1 MAQEATLTFNMELK
15 GLNNI
20 LKAVDRST
28 ISLGDKLN
36 ANIKAGIEKYNA
48 ALQKLKVE
56 PFQKAGFHTQ
66 MAKLKED
73 LQRATKA
80 KIRIDMDEAKQKL
93 ANLKTEIVASV
104 ASVAAIAA
112 PIKSAID
119 FESSMADVKKVVN
132 FKDDNEIKG
141 FSNEILKMSQV
152 IPMTADGL
160 TQVAAAGGQMG
171 LAKNELLKFTEMA
184 AKTAVAF
191 DITAESAGDTIGKI
205 KNILSLSLDETGE
218 MMDAINHLSNNNAA
232 KAGQIVEVMKRIA
245 GIGKQVGLAKEQT
258 AALASAF
265 ISLGKAPET
274 AATAS
279 EALLKKLNNLS
290 SLSEDK
296 QKAFEETGL
305 SVNKFAKAMKTDAQ
319 GAVLQ
324 FLEAMSKVEPQRRGA
339 LLTTIM
345 GTNYDS
351 DIATLISGMDVYKK
365 SLDEVS
371 SKEKFLGS
379 NEKEFQA
386 RSNTAANK
394 IQLMKN
400 TLNSLGI
407 SIGNVFLPYIS
418 TAIEKIAGFIKKIT
432 EFAQNNEELVKKI
445 GLSVAAFLGFNAFM
459 TAARAAFALF
469 TISFGGY
476 RKILML
482 LPFDCVKLNASL
494 SQCSI
499 TMKAKAT
506 LTALASKALNSFS
519 LATKTAGGTSLGFV
533 GGLKKIVLGFRA
545 LSLAFLSNPIGLIL
559 AAIAT
564 AGALIYK
571 YWDHVKAFLLGTF
584 EALSQNCGWLT
595 DALSGVWNNAIK
607 PIFSG
612 IASLFELLFNQSN
625 ATSEELGIATNAGRE
640 FGKWMSYALNIITFP
655 LQAVCNIINA
665 IALIIDI
672 VRLKFSTWIEEAKS
686 LLNDILAFFQPVVDA
701 FNSIVDGFK
710 NLDISGGLKDMLG
723 AKDGAERSWYNPLN
737 LFYDSK
743 PKTQST
749 SGAIS
754 ENAEAKRQNA
764 ANNKNQTINDNKVVN
779 ITMSGSSATPQA
791 VAKAVQNS
799 SYSYGD

>member
-119 FESSMADVKKVVN
+119 FESSMADVKKVVD
-132 FKDDNEIKG
+132 FKTPDELKEFSNQILNMSRDIPLSVNEIA
-141 FSNEILKMSQV
+141 SI
-152 IPMTADGL
+152 TAS
-160 TQVAAAGGQMG
+160 GGQLG
-171 LAKNELLKFTEMA
+171 IAKENLMDFTQTA
-184 AKTAVAF
+184 AKMGVAF
-191 DITAESAGDTIGKI
+191 DMSAKEAGDNMATLM
-205 KNILSLSLDETGE
+205 NIFNMSVDGVRGLGDT
-218 MMDAINHLSNNNAA
+218 INHLSNNSASTANKIVNAV
-232 KAGQIVEVMKRIA
+232 GRIA
-245 GIGKQVGLAKEQT
+245 GNAKDMGLSADATAGLASSFIALGKQ
-258 AALASAF
+258 
-265 ISLGKAPET
+265 PEV
-274 AATAS
+274 AATAINS
-279 EALLKKLNNLS
+279 MLTVLNNADKAGGDLEKAFKSIGLS
-290 SLSEDK
+290 GKELK
-296 QKAFEETGL
+296 AQILKNPQKAL
-305 SVNKFAKAMKTDAQ
+305 TD
-319 GAVLQ
+319 
-324 FLEAMSKVEPQRRGA
+324 FLHTLSKVPKEKKTGV
-339 LLTTIM
+339 LTTIF
-345 GTNYDS
+345 GKNFGD
-351 DIATLISGMDVYKK
+351 DISLLTGAIENFDKAMALSGDNKR
-365 SLDEVS
+365 
-371 SKEKFLGS
+371 FGS
-379 NEKEFQA
+379 MEAEFQS
-386 RSNTAANK
+386 RSDTTENK

-400 TLNSLGI
+400 ALNELSVSFGR
-407 SIGNVFLPYIS
+407 VFLPYIKRGV
-418 TAIEKIAGFIKKIT
+418 EKIT
-432 EFAQNNEELVKKI
+432 EFIQKITEFVRSNEDLVKKI
-445 GLSVAAFLGFNAFM
+445 GFSVAAFFGFNVAM
-459 TAARAAFALF
+459 TTLKASSAIL
-469 TISFGGY
+469 TLSLGGY
-476 RKILML
+476 RQILMM
-482 LPFDCVKLNASL
+482 LPFDCLKLNASL
-494 SQCSI
+494 SQCNI
-499 TMKAKAT
+499 LMKTKAM
-506 LTALASKALNSFS
+506 LSGLVNNNLKSFRLASSAASG
-519 LATKTAGGTSLGFV
+519 ASLGFV

-545 LSLAFLSNPIGLIL
+545 LSLAFLSNPIGLVL

-625 ATSEELGIATNAGRE
+625 ATSEELGAATNAGRE

-686 LLNDILAFFQPVVDA
+686 LLNDLLAFFQPVVDA

-723 AKDGAERSWYNPLN
+723 AKDGADRSWYNPLN

>member
-80 KIRIDMDEAKQKL
+80 KIRLDMDEAKQKL
-93 ANLKTEIVASV
+93 ANLKTEIVASA

-119 FESSMADVKKVVN
+119 FESSMADVNKVVD
-132 FKDDNEIKG
+132 FKTPDELKEFSNQILNMSRDIPLSVNEIAA
-141 FSNEILKMSQV
+141 I
-152 IPMTADGL
+152 TAS
-160 TQVAAAGGQMG
+160 GGQLG
-171 LAKNELLKFTEMA
+171 IAKENLMDFTQTA
-184 AKTAVAF
+184 AKMGVAF
-191 DITAESAGDTIGKI
+191 DMSAKEAGDNMATLM
-205 KNILSLSLDETGE
+205 NIFNMSVDGVRGLGDT
-218 MMDAINHLSNNNAA
+218 INHLSNNSASTANKIVNAV
-232 KAGQIVEVMKRIA
+232 GRIA
-245 GIGKQVGLAKEQT
+245 GNAKDMGLSADATAGLASSFIALGKQ
-258 AALASAF
+258 
-265 ISLGKAPET
+265 PEV
-274 AATAS
+274 AATAINS
-279 EALLKKLNNLS
+279 MLTVLNNADKAGGDLEKAFKSIGLS
-290 SLSEDK
+290 GKELK
-296 QKAFEETGL
+296 AQILKNPQKAL
-305 SVNKFAKAMKTDAQ
+305 TD
-319 GAVLQ
+319 
-324 FLEAMSKVEPQRRGA
+324 FLHTLSKVPKEKKTGI
-339 LLTTIM
+339 LTTIF
-345 GTNYDS
+345 GKNFGD
-351 DIATLISGMDVYKK
+351 DISLLTGAIENFDKAMALSGDNKRI
-365 SLDEVS
+365 
-371 SKEKFLGS
+371 GS
-379 NEKEFQA
+379 MEAEFQS
-386 RSNTAANK
+386 RSDTTENK

-400 TLNSLGI
+400 ALNELSVSFGR
-407 SIGNVFLPYIS
+407 VFLPYIKK
-418 TAIEKIAGFIKKIT
+418 AVEKIT
-432 EFAQNNEELVKKI
+432 EFIQKITAFVRSNEDLVKKI
-445 GLSVAAFLGFNAFM
+445 GFSVAAFFGFNVAM
-459 TAARAAFALF
+459 TTLKASSALL
-469 TISFGGY
+469 TLSLGGY
-476 RKILML
+476 RQILMM
-482 LPFDCVKLNASL
+482 LPFDCLKLNASL
-494 SQCSI
+494 SQCNI
-499 TMKAKAT
+499 LMKTKAM
-506 LTALASKALNSFS
+506 LSGLVNNNLKSFRLASSAASG
-519 LATKTAGGTSLGFV
+519 ASLGFV

-625 ATSEELGIATNAGRE
+625 ATSEELGTATNAGRE

-686 LLNDILAFFQPVVDA
+686 LLNDLLAFFQPVVDA

-723 AKDGAERSWYNPLN
+723 AKDGADRSWYNPLN

-754 ENAEAKRQNA
+754 ESAEAKRQNA

>member
-36 ANIKAGIEKYNA
+36 ANIKSGIEKYNT

-119 FESSMADVKKVVN
+119 FESSMADVKKVVD
-132 FKDDNEIKG
+132 FKTPDELKEFSNQILNMSRDIPLSVNEIA
-141 FSNEILKMSQV
+141 SI
-152 IPMTADGL
+152 TAS
-160 TQVAAAGGQMG
+160 GGQLG
-171 LAKNELLKFTEMA
+171 IAKENLMDFTQTA
-184 AKTAVAF
+184 AKMGVAF
-191 DITAESAGDTIGKI
+191 DMSAKEAGDNMATLM
-205 KNILSLSLDETGE
+205 NIFNMSVDGVRGLGDT
-218 MMDAINHLSNNNAA
+218 INHLSNNSASTANKIVNAV
-232 KAGQIVEVMKRIA
+232 GRIA
-245 GIGKQVGLAKEQT
+245 GNAKDMGLSADATAGLASSFIALGKQ
-258 AALASAF
+258 
-265 ISLGKAPET
+265 PEV
-274 AATAS
+274 AATAINS
-279 EALLKKLNNLS
+279 MLTVLNNADKAGGDLEKAFKSIGLS
-290 SLSEDK
+290 GKELK
-296 QKAFEETGL
+296 AQILKNPQKAL
-305 SVNKFAKAMKTDAQ
+305 TD
-319 GAVLQ
+319 
-324 FLEAMSKVEPQRRGA
+324 FLHTLSKVPKEKKTGV
-339 LLTTIM
+339 LTTIF
-345 GTNYDS
+345 GKNFGD
-351 DIATLISGMDVYKK
+351 DISLLTGAIENFDKAMALSGDNKR
-365 SLDEVS
+365 
-371 SKEKFLGS
+371 FGS
-379 NEKEFQA
+379 MEAEFQS
-386 RSNTAANK
+386 RSDTTENK

-400 TLNSLGI
+400 ALNELSVSFGR
-407 SIGNVFLPYIS
+407 VFLPYIKRGV
-418 TAIEKIAGFIKKIT
+418 EKIT
-432 EFAQNNEELVKKI
+432 EFIQKITEFVRSNEDLVKKI
-445 GLSVAAFLGFNAFM
+445 GFSVAAFFGFNVAM
-459 TAARAAFALF
+459 TTLKASSAIL
-469 TISFGGY
+469 TLSLGGY
-476 RKILML
+476 RQILMM
-482 LPFDCVKLNASL
+482 LPFDCLKLNASL
-494 SQCSI
+494 SQCNI
-499 TMKAKAT
+499 LMKTKAM
-506 LTALASKALNSFS
+506 LSGLVNNNLKSFRLASSAASG
-519 LATKTAGGTSLGFV
+519 ASLGFV

-545 LSLAFLSNPIGLIL
+545 LSLAFLSNPIGLVL

-595 DALSGVWNNAIK
+595 DALSEVWNNAIK

-625 ATSEELGIATNAGRE
+625 ATSEELGAATNAGRE

-686 LLNDILAFFQPVVDA
+686 LLNDLLAFFQPVVDA

-723 AKDGAERSWYNPLN
+723 AKDGADRSWYNPLN

-754 ENAEAKRQNA
+754 ESAEAKRQNA

-779 ITMSGSSATPQA
+779 ITMSGSNATPQA

>member
-1 MAQEATLTFNMELK
+1 MAQEATLTFNMEIK

-171 LAKNELLKFTEMA
+171 LAKDELLKFTEMA

-232 KAGQIVEVMKRIA
+232 KASEIVDVMKRIA

-258 AALASAF
+258 AALASTF

-279 EALLKKLNNLS
+279 EALLKKLNNIE
-290 SLSEDK
+290 SLSPK
-296 QKAFEETGL
+296 VRMAFKHTGL
-305 SVNKFAKAMKTDAQ
+305 SIKNFSAMMKTDAQ
-319 GAVLQ
+319 GAILK
-324 FLEAMSKVEPQRRGA
+324 FLETMNNIEPQKRGA
-339 LLTTIM
+339 LLSAIM

-386 RSNTAANK
+386 RSNTVANK

-400 TLNSLGI
+400 TLNSLSI

-418 TAIEKIAGFIKKIT
+418 TAVEKITGFIKKIT
-432 EFAQNNEELVKKI
+432 EFAQNNEDLVKKI
-445 GLSVAAFLGFNAFM
+445 GFSVAAFFGFNVAM
-459 TAARAAFALF
+459 TTLKASSALL
-469 TISFGGY
+469 TLSLGGY
-476 RKILML
+476 RQILMM

-571 YWDHVKAFLLGTF
+571 YWDHVKAFFTGFF
-584 EALSQNCGWLT
+584 EGLRKNIAPVTDVFNGFFTAVKAAFSPLT
-595 DALSGVWNNAIK
+595 
-607 PIFSG
+607 PIFSK
-612 IASLFELLFNQSN
+612 ISSFFSSLFGQSS
-625 ATSEELGIATNAGRE
+625 ATKEEIEGLTNAGAK
-640 FGKWMSYALNIITFP
+640 FGEVVAGAINFVLTPIKLLIKFITT
-655 LQAVCNIINA
+655 A
-665 IALIIDI
+665 I
-672 VRLKFSTWIEEAKS
+672 
-686 LLNDILAFFQPVVDA
+686 NDINTLIDSA
-701 FNSIVDGFK
+701 K
-710 NLDISGGLKDMLG
+710 KLDITKSIKEGLG
-723 AKDGAERSWYNPLN
+723 VGDGVERSWYNPLN

-754 ENAEAKRQNA
+754 ESAEAKRQNA

>member
-36 ANIKAGIEKYNA
+36 ANIKSGIEKYNT

-119 FESSMADVKKVVN
+119 FESSMADVKKVVD
-132 FKDDNEIKG
+132 FKTPDELKEFSNQILNMSRDIPLSVNEIA
-141 FSNEILKMSQV
+141 SI
-152 IPMTADGL
+152 TAS
-160 TQVAAAGGQMG
+160 GGQLG
-171 LAKNELLKFTEMA
+171 IAKENLMDFTQTA
-184 AKTAVAF
+184 AKMGVAF
-191 DITAESAGDTIGKI
+191 DMSAKEAGDNMATLM
-205 KNILSLSLDETGE
+205 NIFNMSVDGVRGLGDT
-218 MMDAINHLSNNNAA
+218 INHLSNNSASTANKIVNAV
-232 KAGQIVEVMKRIA
+232 GRIA
-245 GIGKQVGLAKEQT
+245 GNAKDMGLSADATAGLASSFIALGKQ
-258 AALASAF
+258 
-265 ISLGKAPET
+265 PEV
-274 AATAS
+274 AATAINS
-279 EALLKKLNNLS
+279 MLTVLNNADKAGGDLEKAFKSIGLS
-290 SLSEDK
+290 GKELK
-296 QKAFEETGL
+296 AQILKNPQKAL
-305 SVNKFAKAMKTDAQ
+305 TD
-319 GAVLQ
+319 
-324 FLEAMSKVEPQRRGA
+324 FLHTLSKVPKEKKTGV
-339 LLTTIM
+339 LTTIF
-345 GTNYDS
+345 GKNFGD
-351 DIATLISGMDVYKK
+351 DISLLTGAIENFDKAMALSGDNKR
-365 SLDEVS
+365 
-371 SKEKFLGS
+371 FGS
-379 NEKEFQA
+379 MEAEFQS
-386 RSNTAANK
+386 RSDTTENK

-400 TLNSLGI
+400 ALNELSVSFGR
-407 SIGNVFLPYIS
+407 VFLPYIKRGV
-418 TAIEKIAGFIKKIT
+418 EKIT
-432 EFAQNNEELVKKI
+432 EFIQKITEFVRSNEDLVKKI
-445 GLSVAAFLGFNAFM
+445 GFSVAAFFGFNVAM
-459 TAARAAFALF
+459 TTLKASSAIL
-469 TISFGGY
+469 TLSLGGY
-476 RKILML
+476 RQILMM
-482 LPFDCVKLNASL
+482 LPFDCLKLNASL
-494 SQCSI
+494 SQCNI
-499 TMKAKAT
+499 LMKTKAM
-506 LTALASKALNSFS
+506 LSGLVNNNLKSFRLASSAASG
-519 LATKTAGGTSLGFV
+519 ASLGFV

-545 LSLAFLSNPIGLIL
+545 LSLAFLSNPIGLVL

-595 DALSGVWNNAIK
+595 DALSEVWNNAIK

-625 ATSEELGIATNAGRE
+625 ATSEELGAATNAGRE

-686 LLNDILAFFQPVVDA
+686 LLNDLLAFFQPVVDA

-723 AKDGAERSWYNPLN
+723 AKDGADRSWYNPLN
-737 LFYDSK
+737 LFL
-743 PKTQST
+743 
-749 SGAIS
+749 
-754 ENAEAKRQNA
+754 R
-764 ANNKNQTINDNKVVN
+764 
-779 ITMSGSSATPQA
+779 
-791 VAKAVQNS
+791 
-799 SYSYGD
+799 

>member
-36 ANIKAGIEKYNA
+36 ANIKSGIEKYNT

-119 FESSMADVKKVVN
+119 FESSMADVKKVVD
-132 FKDDNEIKG
+132 FKTPDELKEFSNQILNMSRDIPLSVNEIA
-141 FSNEILKMSQV
+141 SI
-152 IPMTADGL
+152 TAS
-160 TQVAAAGGQMG
+160 GGQLG
-171 LAKNELLKFTEMA
+171 IAKENLMDFTQTA
-184 AKTAVAF
+184 AKMGVAF
-191 DITAESAGDTIGKI
+191 DMSAKEAGDNMATLM
-205 KNILSLSLDETGE
+205 NIFNMSVDGVRGLGDT
-218 MMDAINHLSNNNAA
+218 INHLSNNSASTANKIVNAV
-232 KAGQIVEVMKRIA
+232 GRIA
-245 GIGKQVGLAKEQT
+245 GNAKDMGLSADATAGLASSFIALGKQ
-258 AALASAF
+258 
-265 ISLGKAPET
+265 PEV
-274 AATAS
+274 AATAINS
-279 EALLKKLNNLS
+279 MLTVLNNADKAGGDLEKAFKSIGLS
-290 SLSEDK
+290 GKELK
-296 QKAFEETGL
+296 AQILKNPQKAL
-305 SVNKFAKAMKTDAQ
+305 TD
-319 GAVLQ
+319 
-324 FLEAMSKVEPQRRGA
+324 FLHTLSKVPKEKKTGV
-339 LLTTIM
+339 LTTIF
-345 GTNYDS
+345 GKNFGD
-351 DIATLISGMDVYKK
+351 DISLLTGAIENFDKAMALSGDNKR
-365 SLDEVS
+365 
-371 SKEKFLGS
+371 FGS
-379 NEKEFQA
+379 MEAEFQS
-386 RSNTAANK
+386 RSDTTENK

-400 TLNSLGI
+400 ALNELSVSFGR
-407 SIGNVFLPYIS
+407 VFLPYIKRGV
-418 TAIEKIAGFIKKIT
+418 EKIT
-432 EFAQNNEELVKKI
+432 EFIQKITEFVRSNEDLVKKI
-445 GLSVAAFLGFNAFM
+445 GFSVAAFFGFNVAM
-459 TAARAAFALF
+459 TTLKASSAIL
-469 TISFGGY
+469 TLSLGGY
-476 RKILML
+476 RQILMM
-482 LPFDCVKLNASL
+482 LPFDCLKLNASL
-494 SQCSI
+494 SQCNI
-499 TMKAKAT
+499 LMKTKAM
-506 LTALASKALNSFS
+506 LSGLVNNNLKSFRLASSAASG
-519 LATKTAGGTSLGFV
+519 ASLGFV

-545 LSLAFLSNPIGLIL
+545 LSLAFLSNPIGLVL

-625 ATSEELGIATNAGRE
+625 ATSEELGAATNAGRE

-686 LLNDILAFFQPVVDA
+686 LLNDLLAFFQPVVDA

-723 AKDGAERSWYNPLN
+723 AKDGADRSWYNPLN

-779 ITMSGSSATPQA
+779 ITMRGSNATPQA

>member
-73 LQRATKA
+73 LQRATRA

-104 ASVAAIAA
+104 ASVAAIAT

-119 FESSMADVKKVVN
+119 FESSMADVKKVVD

-171 LAKNELLKFTEMA
+171 LAKDELLKFTEMA
-184 AKTAVAF
+184 SKTAVAF

-218 MMDAINHLSNNNAA
+218 MMDVINHLSNNNAA
-232 KAGQIVEVMKRIA
+232 KASEIVEVMKRIA

-258 AALASAF
+258 AALASTF

-386 RSNTAANK
+386 RSNTVANK

-407 SIGNVFLPYIS
+407 SIGNVFLPYVS
-418 TAIEKIAGFIKKIT
+418 TAIEYLAGFIKKIT

-559 AAIAT
+559 TAIAA

-571 YWDHVKAFLLGTF
+571 YWDHVKAFFTGFF
-584 EALSQNCGWLT
+584 EGLRKNIAPVT
-595 DALSGVWNNAIK
+595 DVFNGFFTAVKTAFSPLM
-607 PIFSG
+607 PIFSK
-612 IASLFELLFNQSN
+612 ISSFFSLLFGQSS
-625 ATSEELGIATNAGRE
+625 ATKEEIEGLTNAGAKFGEVVAGAINFVLTPIKLLIE
-640 FGKWMSYALNIITFP
+640 FITT
-655 LQAVCNIINA
+655 AING
-665 IALIIDI
+665 INTLID
-672 VRLKFSTWIEEAKS
+672 SA
-686 LLNDILAFFQPVVDA
+686 
-701 FNSIVDGFK
+701 K
-710 NLDISGGLKDMLG
+710 NLDITKSIKEGLG
-723 AKDGAERSWYNPLN
+723 VGDGVERSWYNPLN

-754 ENAEAKRQNA
+754 ESAEAKRQNA

-779 ITMSGSSATPQA
+779 ITMSGSNATPQA

>member
-36 ANIKAGIEKYNA
+36 ANIKSGIEKYNT

-119 FESSMADVKKVVN
+119 FESSMVDVKKVVD
-132 FKDDNEIKG
+132 FKTPDELKEFSNQILNMSRDIPLSVNEIA
-141 FSNEILKMSQV
+141 SI
-152 IPMTADGL
+152 TAS
-160 TQVAAAGGQMG
+160 GGQLG
-171 LAKNELLKFTEMA
+171 IAKENLMDFTQTA
-184 AKTAVAF
+184 AKMGVAF
-191 DITAESAGDTIGKI
+191 DMSAKEAGDNMATLM
-205 KNILSLSLDETGE
+205 NIFNMSVDGVRGLGDT
-218 MMDAINHLSNNNAA
+218 INHLSNNSASTANKIVNAV
-232 KAGQIVEVMKRIA
+232 GRIA
-245 GIGKQVGLAKEQT
+245 GNAKDMGLSADATAGLASSFIALGKQ
-258 AALASAF
+258 
-265 ISLGKAPET
+265 PEV
-274 AATAS
+274 AATAINS
-279 EALLKKLNNLS
+279 MLTVLNNADKAGGDLEKAFKSIGLS
-290 SLSEDK
+290 GKELK
-296 QKAFEETGL
+296 AQILKNPQKAL
-305 SVNKFAKAMKTDAQ
+305 TD
-319 GAVLQ
+319 
-324 FLEAMSKVEPQRRGA
+324 FLHTLSKVPKEKKTGV
-339 LLTTIM
+339 LTTIF
-345 GTNYDS
+345 GKNFGD
-351 DIATLISGMDVYKK
+351 DISLLTGAIENFDKAMALSGDNKR
-365 SLDEVS
+365 
-371 SKEKFLGS
+371 FGS
-379 NEKEFQA
+379 MEAEFQS
-386 RSNTAANK
+386 RSDTTENK

-400 TLNSLGI
+400 ALNELSVSFGR
-407 SIGNVFLPYIS
+407 VFLPYIKRGV
-418 TAIEKIAGFIKKIT
+418 EKIT
-432 EFAQNNEELVKKI
+432 EFIQKITEFVRSNEDLVKKI
-445 GLSVAAFLGFNAFM
+445 GFSVAAFFGFNVAM
-459 TAARAAFALF
+459 TTLKASSAIL
-469 TISFGGY
+469 TLSLGGY
-476 RKILML
+476 RQILMM
-482 LPFDCVKLNASL
+482 LPFDCLKLNASL
-494 SQCSI
+494 SQCNI
-499 TMKAKAT
+499 LMKTKAM
-506 LTALASKALNSFS
+506 LSGLVNNNLKSFRLASSAASG
-519 LATKTAGGTSLGFV
+519 ASLGFV

-545 LSLAFLSNPIGLIL
+545 LSLAFLSNPIGLVL

-625 ATSEELGIATNAGRE
+625 ATSEELGAATNAGRE

-686 LLNDILAFFQPVVDA
+686 LLNDLLAFFQPVVDA

-723 AKDGAERSWYNPLN
+723 AKDGADRSWYNPLN

-779 ITMSGSSATPQA
+779 ITMSGSNATPQA

>member
-36 ANIKAGIEKYNA
+36 ANIKSGIEKYNA

-80 KIRIDMDEAKQKL
+80 KIRLDMDEAKQKL
-93 ANLKTEIVASV
+93 ANLKTEIVASA
-104 ASVAAIAA
+104 ASVAIIAA

-119 FESSMADVKKVVN
+119 FESSMADVKKVVD
-132 FKDDNEIKG
+132 FKTPDELKEFSNQILNMSRDIPLSVNEIA
-141 FSNEILKMSQV
+141 SI
-152 IPMTADGL
+152 TAS
-160 TQVAAAGGQMG
+160 GGQLG
-171 LAKNELLKFTEMA
+171 IAKENLMDFTQTA
-184 AKTAVAF
+184 AKMGVAF
-191 DITAESAGDTIGKI
+191 DMSAKEAGDNMATLM
-205 KNILSLSLDETGE
+205 NIFNMSVDGVRGLGDT
-218 MMDAINHLSNNNAA
+218 INHLSNNSASTANKIVNAV
-232 KAGQIVEVMKRIA
+232 GRIA
-245 GIGKQVGLAKEQT
+245 GNAKDMGLSADATAGLASSFIALGKQ
-258 AALASAF
+258 
-265 ISLGKAPET
+265 PEV
-274 AATAS
+274 AATAINS
-279 EALLKKLNNLS
+279 MLTVLNNADKAGGDLEKAFKSIGLS
-290 SLSEDK
+290 GKELK
-296 QKAFEETGL
+296 AQILKNPQKAL
-305 SVNKFAKAMKTDAQ
+305 TD
-319 GAVLQ
+319 
-324 FLEAMSKVEPQRRGA
+324 FLHTLSKVPKEKKTGV
-339 LLTTIM
+339 LTTIF
-345 GTNYDS
+345 GKNFGD
-351 DIATLISGMDVYKK
+351 DISLLTGAIENFDKAMALSGDNKR
-365 SLDEVS
+365 
-371 SKEKFLGS
+371 FGS
-379 NEKEFQA
+379 MEAEFQS
-386 RSNTAANK
+386 RSDTTENK

-400 TLNSLGI
+400 ALNELSVSFGR
-407 SIGNVFLPYIS
+407 VFLPYIKRGV
-418 TAIEKIAGFIKKIT
+418 EKIT
-432 EFAQNNEELVKKI
+432 EFIQKITEFVRSNEDLVKKI
-445 GLSVAAFLGFNAFM
+445 GFSVAAFFGFNVAM
-459 TAARAAFALF
+459 TTLKASSAIL
-469 TISFGGY
+469 TLSLGGY
-476 RKILML
+476 RQILMM
-482 LPFDCVKLNASL
+482 LPFDCLKLNASL
-494 SQCSI
+494 SQCNI
-499 TMKAKAT
+499 LMKTKAM
-506 LTALASKALNSFS
+506 LSGLVNNNLKSFRLASSAASG
-519 LATKTAGGTSLGFV
+519 ASLGFV

-545 LSLAFLSNPIGLIL
+545 LSLAFLSNPIGLVL

-595 DALSGVWNNAIK
+595 DALSEVWNNAIK

-625 ATSEELGIATNAGRE
+625 ATSEELGAATNAGRE

-686 LLNDILAFFQPVVDA
+686 LLNDLLAFFQPVVDA

-723 AKDGAERSWYNPLN
+723 AKDGADRSWYNPLN

-779 ITMSGSSATPQA
+779 ITMSGSNATPQA

>member
-36 ANIKAGIEKYNA
+36 ANIKSGIEKYNT

-119 FESSMADVKKVVN
+119 FESSMADVKKVVD
-132 FKDDNEIKG
+132 FKTPDELKEFSNQILNMSRDIPLSVNEIA
-141 FSNEILKMSQV
+141 SI
-152 IPMTADGL
+152 TAS
-160 TQVAAAGGQMG
+160 GGQLG
-171 LAKNELLKFTEMA
+171 IAKENLMDFTQTA
-184 AKTAVAF
+184 AKMGVAF
-191 DITAESAGDTIGKI
+191 DMSAKEAGDNMATLM
-205 KNILSLSLDETGE
+205 NIFNMSVDGVRGLGDT
-218 MMDAINHLSNNNAA
+218 INHLSNNSASTANKIVNAV
-232 KAGQIVEVMKRIA
+232 GRIA
-245 GIGKQVGLAKEQT
+245 GNAKDMGLSADATAGLASSFIALGKQ
-258 AALASAF
+258 
-265 ISLGKAPET
+265 PEV
-274 AATAS
+274 AATAINS
-279 EALLKKLNNLS
+279 MLTVLNNADKAGGDLEKAFKSIGLS
-290 SLSEDK
+290 GKELK
-296 QKAFEETGL
+296 AQILKNPQKAL
-305 SVNKFAKAMKTDAQ
+305 TD
-319 GAVLQ
+319 
-324 FLEAMSKVEPQRRGA
+324 FLHTLSKVPKEKKTGV
-339 LLTTIM
+339 LTTIF
-345 GTNYDS
+345 GKNFGD
-351 DIATLISGMDVYKK
+351 DISLLTGAIENFDKAMALSGDNKR
-365 SLDEVS
+365 
-371 SKEKFLGS
+371 FGS
-379 NEKEFQA
+379 MEAEFQS
-386 RSNTAANK
+386 RSDTTENK

-400 TLNSLGI
+400 ALNELSVSFGR
-407 SIGNVFLPYIS
+407 VFLPYIKRGV
-418 TAIEKIAGFIKKIT
+418 EKIT
-432 EFAQNNEELVKKI
+432 EFIQKITEFVRSNEDLVKQI
-445 GLSVAAFLGFNAFM
+445 GFSVAAFFGFNVAM
-459 TAARAAFALF
+459 TTLKASSAIL
-469 TISFGGY
+469 TLSLGGY
-476 RKILML
+476 RQILMM
-482 LPFDCVKLNASL
+482 LPFDCLKLNASL
-494 SQCSI
+494 SQCNI
-499 TMKAKAT
+499 LMKTKAM
-506 LTALASKALNSFS
+506 LSGLVNNNLKSFRLASSAASG
-519 LATKTAGGTSLGFV
+519 ASLGFV

-545 LSLAFLSNPIGLIL
+545 LSLAFLSNPIGLVL

-595 DALSGVWNNAIK
+595 DALSEVWNNAIK

-625 ATSEELGIATNAGRE
+625 ATSEELGAATNAGRE

-686 LLNDILAFFQPVVDA
+686 LLNDLLAFFQPVVDA

-723 AKDGAERSWYNPLN
+723 AKDGADRSWYNPLN

-779 ITMSGSSATPQA
+779 ITMSGSNATPQA

>member
-36 ANIKAGIEKYNA
+36 ANIKSGIEKYNT

-119 FESSMADVKKVVN
+119 FESSMADVKKVVD
-132 FKDDNEIKG
+132 FKTPDELKEFSNQILNMSRDIPLSVNEIA
-141 FSNEILKMSQV
+141 SI
-152 IPMTADGL
+152 TAS
-160 TQVAAAGGQMG
+160 GGQLG
-171 LAKNELLKFTEMA
+171 IAKENLMDFTQTA
-184 AKTAVAF
+184 AKMGVAF
-191 DITAESAGDTIGKI
+191 DMSAKEAGDNMATLM
-205 KNILSLSLDETGE
+205 NIFNMSVDGVRGLGDT
-218 MMDAINHLSNNNAA
+218 INHLSNNSASTANKIVNAV
-232 KAGQIVEVMKRIA
+232 GRIA
-245 GIGKQVGLAKEQT
+245 GNAKDMGLSADATAGLASSFIALGKQ
-258 AALASAF
+258 
-265 ISLGKAPET
+265 PEV
-274 AATAS
+274 AATAINS
-279 EALLKKLNNLS
+279 MLTVLNNADKAGGDLEKAFKSIGLS
-290 SLSEDK
+290 GKELK
-296 QKAFEETGL
+296 AQILKNPQKAL
-305 SVNKFAKAMKTDAQ
+305 TD
-319 GAVLQ
+319 
-324 FLEAMSKVEPQRRGA
+324 FLHTLSKVPKEKKTGV
-339 LLTTIM
+339 LTTIF
-345 GTNYDS
+345 GKNFGD
-351 DIATLISGMDVYKK
+351 DISLLTGAIENFDKAMALSGDNKR
-365 SLDEVS
+365 
-371 SKEKFLGS
+371 FGS
-379 NEKEFQA
+379 MEAEFQS
-386 RSNTAANK
+386 RSDTTENK

-400 TLNSLGI
+400 ALNELSVSFGR
-407 SIGNVFLPYIS
+407 VFLPYIKRGV
-418 TAIEKIAGFIKKIT
+418 EKIT
-432 EFAQNNEELVKKI
+432 EFIQKITEFVRSNEDLVKKI
-445 GLSVAAFLGFNAFM
+445 GFSVAAFFGFNVAM
-459 TAARAAFALF
+459 TTLKASSAIL
-469 TISFGGY
+469 TLSLGGY
-476 RKILML
+476 RQILMM
-482 LPFDCVKLNASL
+482 LPFDCLKLNASL
-494 SQCSI
+494 SQCNI
-499 TMKAKAT
+499 LMKTKAM
-506 LTALASKALNSFS
+506 LSGLVNNNLKSFRLASSAASG
-519 LATKTAGGTSLGFV
+519 ASLGFV

-545 LSLAFLSNPIGLIL
+545 LSLAFLSNPIGLVL

-595 DALSGVWNNAIK
+595 DALSEVWNNAIK

-625 ATSEELGIATNAGRE
+625 ATSEELGAATNAGRE

-686 LLNDILAFFQPVVDA
+686 LLNDLLAFFQPVVDA

-723 AKDGAERSWYNPLN
+723 AKDGADRSWYNPLN

-779 ITMSGSSATPQA
+779 ITMSGSNATPQA

>member
-36 ANIKAGIEKYNA
+36 ANIKSGIEKYNT

-119 FESSMADVKKVVN
+119 FESSMADVKKVVD
-132 FKDDNEIKG
+132 FKTPDELKEFSNQILNMSRDIPLSVNEIA
-141 FSNEILKMSQV
+141 SI
-152 IPMTADGL
+152 TAS
-160 TQVAAAGGQMG
+160 GGQLG
-171 LAKNELLKFTEMA
+171 IAKENLMDFTQTA
-184 AKTAVAF
+184 AKMGVAF
-191 DITAESAGDTIGKI
+191 DMSAKEAGDNMATLM
-205 KNILSLSLDETGE
+205 NIFNMSVDGVRGLGDT
-218 MMDAINHLSNNNAA
+218 INHLSNNSASTANKIVNAV
-232 KAGQIVEVMKRIA
+232 GRIA
-245 GIGKQVGLAKEQT
+245 GNAKDMGLSADATAGLASSFIALGKQ
-258 AALASAF
+258 
-265 ISLGKAPET
+265 PEV
-274 AATAS
+274 AATAINS
-279 EALLKKLNNLS
+279 MLTVLNNADKAGGDLEKAFKSIGLS
-290 SLSEDK
+290 GKELK
-296 QKAFEETGL
+296 AQILKNPQKAL
-305 SVNKFAKAMKTDAQ
+305 TD
-319 GAVLQ
+319 
-324 FLEAMSKVEPQRRGA
+324 FLHTLSKVPKEKKTGV
-339 LLTTIM
+339 LTTIF
-345 GTNYDS
+345 GKNFGD
-351 DIATLISGMDVYKK
+351 DISLLTGAIENFDKAMALSGDNKR
-365 SLDEVS
+365 
-371 SKEKFLGS
+371 FGS
-379 NEKEFQA
+379 MEAEFQS
-386 RSNTAANK
+386 RSDTTENK

-400 TLNSLGI
+400 ALNELSVSFGR
-407 SIGNVFLPYIS
+407 VFLPYIKRGV
-418 TAIEKIAGFIKKIT
+418 EKIT
-432 EFAQNNEELVKKI
+432 EFIQKITEFVRSNEDLVKKI
-445 GLSVAAFLGFNAFM
+445 GFSVAAFFGFNVAM
-459 TAARAAFALF
+459 TTLKASSAIL
-469 TISFGGY
+469 TLSLGGY
-476 RKILML
+476 RQILMM
-482 LPFDCVKLNASL
+482 LPFDCLKLNASL
-494 SQCSI
+494 SQCNI
-499 TMKAKAT
+499 LMKTKAM
-506 LTALASKALNSFS
+506 LSGLVNNNLKSFRLASSAASG
-519 LATKTAGGTSLGFV
+519 ASLGFF

-545 LSLAFLSNPIGLIL
+545 LSLAFLSNPIGLVL

-595 DALSGVWNNAIK
+595 DALSEVWNNAIK

-625 ATSEELGIATNAGRE
+625 ATSEELGAATNAGRE

-686 LLNDILAFFQPVVDA
+686 LLNDLLAFFQPVVDA

-723 AKDGAERSWYNPLN
+723 AKDGADRSWYNPLN

-779 ITMSGSSATPQA
+779 ITMSGSNATPQA

>member
-119 FESSMADVKKVVN
+119 FESSMADVNKVVD
-132 FKDDNEIKG
+132 FKTPDELKEFSNQILNMSRDIPLSVNEIAA
-141 FSNEILKMSQV
+141 I
-152 IPMTADGL
+152 TAS
-160 TQVAAAGGQMG
+160 GGQLG
-171 LAKNELLKFTEMA
+171 IAKENLMDFTQTA
-184 AKTAVAF
+184 AKMGVAF
-191 DITAESAGDTIGKI
+191 DMSAKEAGDNMATLM
-205 KNILSLSLDETGE
+205 NIFNMSVDGVRGLGDT
-218 MMDAINHLSNNNAA
+218 INHLSNNSASTANKIVNAV
-232 KAGQIVEVMKRIA
+232 GRIA
-245 GIGKQVGLAKEQT
+245 GNAKDMGLSADATAGLASSFIALGKQ
-258 AALASAF
+258 
-265 ISLGKAPET
+265 PEV
-274 AATAS
+274 AATAINS
-279 EALLKKLNNLS
+279 MLTVLNNADKAGGDLEKAFKSIGLS
-290 SLSEDK
+290 GKELK
-296 QKAFEETGL
+296 AQILKNPQKAL
-305 SVNKFAKAMKTDAQ
+305 TD
-319 GAVLQ
+319 
-324 FLEAMSKVEPQRRGA
+324 FLHTLSKVPKEKKTGI
-339 LLTTIM
+339 LTTIF
-345 GTNYDS
+345 GKNFGD
-351 DIATLISGMDVYKK
+351 DISLLTGAIENFDKAMALSGDNKR
-365 SLDEVS
+365 
-371 SKEKFLGS
+371 FGS
-379 NEKEFQA
+379 MEAEFQS
-386 RSNTAANK
+386 RSDTTENK

-400 TLNSLGI
+400 ALNELSVSFGR
-407 SIGNVFLPYIS
+407 VFLPYIKRGV
-418 TAIEKIAGFIKKIT
+418 EKIT
-432 EFAQNNEELVKKI
+432 EFIQKITEFVRSNEDLVKKI
-445 GLSVAAFLGFNAFM
+445 GFSVAAFFGFNVAM
-459 TAARAAFALF
+459 TTLKASSALL
-469 TISFGGY
+469 TLSLGGY
-476 RKILML
+476 RQILML
-482 LPFDCVKLNASL
+482 LPFDCLRLNASL
-494 SQCSI
+494 SQCNI
-499 TMKAKAT
+499 LMKTKVM
-506 LTALASKALNSFS
+506 LSGLVNNNLKSFRLASSAASS
-519 LATKTAGGTSLGFV
+519 ASLGFV

-559 AAIAT
+559 AAIAA

-625 ATSEELGIATNAGRE
+625 ATSEELGAATNAGRE
-640 FGKWMSYALNIITFP
+640 FGKWMSYALNIITYP

-686 LLNDILAFFQPVVDA
+686 LLNDLLAFFQPVVDA

-737 LFYDSK
+737 LFYGSK

-754 ENAEAKRQNA
+754 ENAESKRQNA

-779 ITMSGSSATPQA
+779 ITMSGSNATPQA

>member
-36 ANIKAGIEKYNA
+36 ANIKSGIEKYNT

-119 FESSMADVKKVVN
+119 FESSMADVKKVVD
-132 FKDDNEIKG
+132 FKTPDELKEFSNQILNMSRDIPLSVNEIA
-141 FSNEILKMSQV
+141 SI
-152 IPMTADGL
+152 TAS
-160 TQVAAAGGQMG
+160 GGQLG
-171 LAKNELLKFTEMA
+171 IAKENLMDYTQTA
-184 AKTAVAF
+184 AKMGVAF
-191 DITAESAGDTIGKI
+191 DMSAKEAGDNMATLM
-205 KNILSLSLDETGE
+205 NIFNMSVDGVRGLGDT
-218 MMDAINHLSNNNAA
+218 INHLSNNSASTANKIVNAV
-232 KAGQIVEVMKRIA
+232 GRIA
-245 GIGKQVGLAKEQT
+245 GNAKDMGLSADATAGLASSFIALGKQ
-258 AALASAF
+258 
-265 ISLGKAPET
+265 PEV
-274 AATAS
+274 AATAINS
-279 EALLKKLNNLS
+279 MLTVLNNADKAGGDLEKAFKSIGLS
-290 SLSEDK
+290 GKELK
-296 QKAFEETGL
+296 AQILKNPQKAL
-305 SVNKFAKAMKTDAQ
+305 TD
-319 GAVLQ
+319 
-324 FLEAMSKVEPQRRGA
+324 FLHTLSKVPKEKKTGV
-339 LLTTIM
+339 LTTIF
-345 GTNYDS
+345 GKNFGD
-351 DIATLISGMDVYKK
+351 DISLLTGAIENFDKAMALSGDNKR
-365 SLDEVS
+365 
-371 SKEKFLGS
+371 FGS
-379 NEKEFQA
+379 MEAEFQS
-386 RSNTAANK
+386 RSDTTENK

-400 TLNSLGI
+400 ALNELSVSFGR
-407 SIGNVFLPYIS
+407 VFLPYIKRGV
-418 TAIEKIAGFIKKIT
+418 EKIT
-432 EFAQNNEELVKKI
+432 EFIQKITEFVRSNEDLVKKI
-445 GLSVAAFLGFNAFM
+445 GFSVAAFFGFNVAM
-459 TAARAAFALF
+459 TTLKASSAIL
-469 TISFGGY
+469 TLSLGGY
-476 RKILML
+476 RQILMM
-482 LPFDCVKLNASL
+482 LPFDCLKLNASL
-494 SQCSI
+494 SQCNI
-499 TMKAKAT
+499 LMKTKAM
-506 LTALASKALNSFS
+506 LSGLVNNNLKSFRLASSAASG
-519 LATKTAGGTSLGFV
+519 ASLGFV

-545 LSLAFLSNPIGLIL
+545 LSLAFLSNPIGLVL

-625 ATSEELGIATNAGRE
+625 ATSEELGAATNAGRE

-686 LLNDILAFFQPVVDA
+686 LLNDLLAFFQPVVDA

-723 AKDGAERSWYNPLN
+723 AKDGADRSWYNPLN
-737 LFYDSK
+737 LFYDST

-779 ITMSGSSATPQA
+779 ITMSGSNATPQA

>member
-119 FESSMADVKKVVN
+119 FESSMADVKKVVD
-132 FKDDNEIKG
+132 FKTPDELKEFSNQILNMSRDIPLSVNEIA
-141 FSNEILKMSQV
+141 SI
-152 IPMTADGL
+152 TAS
-160 TQVAAAGGQMG
+160 GGQLG
-171 LAKNELLKFTEMA
+171 IAKENLMDFTQTA
-184 AKTAVAF
+184 AKMGVAF
-191 DITAESAGDTIGKI
+191 DMSAKEAGDNMATLM
-205 KNILSLSLDETGE
+205 NIFNMSVDGVRGLGDT
-218 MMDAINHLSNNNAA
+218 INHLSNNSASTANKIVNAV
-232 KAGQIVEVMKRIA
+232 GRIA
-245 GIGKQVGLAKEQT
+245 GNAKDMGLSADATAGLASSFIALGKQ
-258 AALASAF
+258 
-265 ISLGKAPET
+265 PEV
-274 AATAS
+274 AATAINS
-279 EALLKKLNNLS
+279 MLTVLNNA
-290 SLSEDK
+290 DK
-296 QKAFEETGL
+296 AGGDLEKAFKAIGTSGKELKAQILKNPQKALTDFLHTLSKIPKEKKTG
-305 SVNKFAKAMKTDAQ
+305 V
-319 GAVLQ
+319 
-324 FLEAMSKVEPQRRGA
+324 
-339 LLTTIM
+339 LTTIF
-345 GTNYDS
+345 GRNFGD
-351 DIATLISGMDVYKK
+351 DISLLTGAIENFDKAMALSGDNKR
-365 SLDEVS
+365 
-371 SKEKFLGS
+371 FGS
-379 NEKEFQA
+379 MEAEFQS
-386 RSNTAANK
+386 RSDTTENK

-400 TLNSLGI
+400 ALNELSVSFGR
-407 SIGNVFLPYIS
+407 VFLPYIKRGV
-418 TAIEKIAGFIKKIT
+418 EKIT
-432 EFAQNNEELVKKI
+432 EFIQKITEFVRSNEDLVKKI
-445 GLSVAAFLGFNAFM
+445 GFSVAAFFGFNVAM
-459 TAARAAFALF
+459 TTLKASSALL
-469 TISFGGY
+469 TLSLGGY
-476 RKILML
+476 RQILMM
-482 LPFDCVKLNASL
+482 LPFDCLKLNASL
-494 SQCSI
+494 SQCNI
-499 TMKAKAT
+499 LMKTKAM
-506 LTALASKALNSFS
+506 LSGLVNNNLKSFRLASSAASGAS
-519 LATKTAGGTSLGFV
+519 IGFV

-625 ATSEELGIATNAGRE
+625 ATSEELGTATNAGRE

-686 LLNDILAFFQPVVDA
+686 LLNDLLAFFQPVVDA

-749 SGAIS
+749 SGAIN

>member
-93 ANLKTEIVASV
+93 ANLKTEIVASM
-104 ASVAAIAA
+104 ASVAVIAA

-119 FESSMADVKKVVN
+119 FESSMADVKKVVD
-132 FKDDNEIKG
+132 FKTPDELKEFSNQILNMSRDIPLSVNEIA
-141 FSNEILKMSQV
+141 SI
-152 IPMTADGL
+152 TAS
-160 TQVAAAGGQMG
+160 GGQLG
-171 LAKNELLKFTEMA
+171 IAKENLMDFTQTA
-184 AKTAVAF
+184 AKMGVAF
-191 DITAESAGDTIGKI
+191 DMSAKEAGDNMATLM
-205 KNILSLSLDETGE
+205 NIFNMSVDGVRGLGDT
-218 MMDAINHLSNNNAA
+218 INHLSNNSASTANKIVNAV
-232 KAGQIVEVMKRIA
+232 GRIA
-245 GIGKQVGLAKEQT
+245 GNAKDMGLSADATAGLASSFIALGKQ
-258 AALASAF
+258 
-265 ISLGKAPET
+265 PEV
-274 AATAS
+274 AATAINS
-279 EALLKKLNNLS
+279 MLTVLNNADKAGGDLEKAFKSIGLS
-290 SLSEDK
+290 GKELK
-296 QKAFEETGL
+296 AQILKNPQKAL
-305 SVNKFAKAMKTDAQ
+305 TD
-319 GAVLQ
+319 
-324 FLEAMSKVEPQRRGA
+324 FLHTLSKVPKEKKTGV
-339 LLTTIM
+339 LTTIF
-345 GTNYDS
+345 GKNFGD
-351 DIATLISGMDVYKK
+351 DISLLTGAIENFDKAMALSGDNKR
-365 SLDEVS
+365 
-371 SKEKFLGS
+371 FGS
-379 NEKEFQA
+379 MEAEFQS
-386 RSNTAANK
+386 RSDTTENK

-400 TLNSLGI
+400 ALNELSVSFGR
-407 SIGNVFLPYIS
+407 VFLPYIKRGV
-418 TAIEKIAGFIKKIT
+418 EKIT
-432 EFAQNNEELVKKI
+432 EFIQKITEFVRSNEDLVKKI
-445 GLSVAAFLGFNAFM
+445 GFSVAAFFGFNVAM
-459 TAARAAFALF
+459 TTLKASSAIL
-469 TISFGGY
+469 TLSLGGY
-476 RKILML
+476 RQILMM
-482 LPFDCVKLNASL
+482 LPFDCLKLNASL
-494 SQCSI
+494 SQCNI
-499 TMKAKAT
+499 LMKTKAM
-506 LTALASKALNSFS
+506 LSGLVNNNLKSFRLASSAASG
-519 LATKTAGGTSLGFV
+519 ASLGFV

-545 LSLAFLSNPIGLIL
+545 LSLAFLSNPIGLVL

-625 ATSEELGIATNAGRE
+625 ATSEELGAATNAGRE

-686 LLNDILAFFQPVVDA
+686 LLNDLLAFFQPVVDA

-723 AKDGAERSWYNPLN
+723 AKDGADRSWYNPLN

-779 ITMSGSSATPQA
+779 ITMSGSNATPQA

>member
-36 ANIKAGIEKYNA
+36 ANIKAGVEKYNE
-48 ALQKLKVE
+48 ALKELKAN

-66 MAKLKED
+66 MAKLKAD
-73 LQRATKA
+73 LQKATRA
-80 KIRIDMDEAKQKL
+80 KIRLDMDEAKQKL

-119 FESSMADVKKVVN
+119 FESAMADVKKVVD
-132 FKDDNEIKG
+132 FKDDKEIKG

-152 IPMTADGL
+152 IPMTAEGL

-171 LAKNELLKFTEMA
+171 LAKDELLKFTEMA

-218 MMDAINHLSNNNAA
+218 MMDVINHLSNNNAA
-232 KAGQIVEVMKRIA
+232 KASEIVEVMKRIA

-258 AALASAF
+258 AALASTF

-279 EALLKKLNNLS
+279 EALLKKLNNIE
-290 SLSEDK
+290 SLSPK
-296 QKAFEETGL
+296 TRAAFKKTGL
-305 SVNKFAKAMKTDAQ
+305 NIKEFSAMMKKDAQ
-319 GAVLQ
+319 GAVLK
-324 FLEAMSKVEPQRRGA
+324 FLETMNNIEPQKRGA
-339 LLTTIM
+339 LLSAIM

-351 DIATLISGMDVYKK
+351 DVATLISGMDVYKK

-400 TLNSLGI
+400 ALNSLSV
-407 SIGNVFLPYIS
+407 SIGNIFLPYIS
-418 TAIEKIAGFIKKIT
+418 KAVEKITEVIKKIT

-445 GLSVAAFLGFNAFM
+445 GFSVAAFFSFNVAM
-459 TAARAAFALF
+459 TTLKASSALL
-469 TISFGGY
+469 TLSLGGY
-476 RKILML
+476 RQILTM
-482 LPFDCVKLNASL
+482 LPFDCLKLNAAL
-494 SQCSI
+494 RQCNF
-499 TMKAKAT
+499 A
-506 LTALASKALNSFS
+506 
-519 LATKTAGGTSLGFV
+519 SLGFV
-533 GGLKKIVLGFRA
+533 GGLKKMVLGFRA
-545 LSLAFLSNPIGLIL
+545 LSLAFLSNPIGAIL
-559 AAIAT
+559 TAIAV
-564 AGALIYK
+564 AGALVYK
-571 YWDHVKAFLLGTF
+571 YWDHVKAFFGGFF
-584 EALSQNCGWLT
+584 EGLRKNIAPVT
-595 DALSGVWNNAIK
+595 DVFNGFFSAIK
-607 PIFSG
+607 SAFTPLMPIFSK
-612 IASLFELLFNQSN
+612 ISSFFSSLFGQST
-625 ATSEELGIATNAGRE
+625 ATKEEIEGLTNAGAKFGEIVAGAINFVLTPLKLLIE
-640 FGKWMSYALNIITFP
+640 FITS
-655 LQAVCNIINA
+655 AINGVNM
-665 IALIIDI
+665 LI
-672 VRLKFSTWIEEAKS
+672 
-686 LLNDILAFFQPVVDA
+686 
-701 FNSIVDGFK
+701 DGFK
-710 NLDISGGLKDMLG
+710 KLDISGGLKDMLG
-723 AKDGAERSWYNPLN
+723 VGDGAERSWYNPLN
-737 LFYDSK
+737 FFYDSK

-749 SGAIS
+749 SGAINES
-754 ENAEAKRQNA
+754 MEAKRLNA
-764 ANNKNQTINDNKVVN
+764 TNNKNQTINDNKVVN
-779 ITMSGSSATPQA
+779 ITMSGTSATPQA

>member
-36 ANIKAGIEKYNA
+36 ANIKAGVEKYNE
-48 ALQKLKVE
+48 ALKELKAN

-66 MAKLKED
+66 MAKLKAD
-73 LQRATKA
+73 LQKATRA
-80 KIRIDMDEAKQKL
+80 KIRLDMDEAKQKL

-104 ASVAAIAA
+104 ASIAAIAA

-119 FESSMADVKKVVN
+119 FESAMADVKKVVD

-152 IPMTADGL
+152 IPMTAEGL

-218 MMDAINHLSNNNAA
+218 MMDVINHLSNNNAA
-232 KAGQIVEVMKRIA
+232 KASEIVEVMKRIA

-258 AALASAF
+258 AALASTF

-279 EALLKKLNNLS
+279 EALLKKLNNIE
-290 SLSEDK
+290 SLSPK
-296 QKAFEETGL
+296 TRAAFKKTGL
-305 SVNKFAKAMKTDAQ
+305 SIKNFSAMMKKDAQ
-319 GAVLQ
+319 GAVLK
-324 FLEAMSKVEPQRRGA
+324 FLETMNNIEPQKRGA
-339 LLTTIM
+339 LLSAIM

-386 RSNTAANK
+386 RSNTVANK

-400 TLNSLGI
+400 TLNSLSI

-418 TAIEKIAGFIKKIT
+418 KAVEKITEVIKKIT

-445 GLSVAAFLGFNAFM
+445 GFSVAAFFSFNVAM
-459 TAARAAFALF
+459 TTLKASSALL
-469 TISFGGY
+469 TLSLGGY
-476 RKILML
+476 RQILTML
-482 LPFDCVKLNASL
+482 SFDCLKLNAAL
-494 SQCSI
+494 RQCNF
-499 TMKAKAT
+499 A
-506 LTALASKALNSFS
+506 
-519 LATKTAGGTSLGFV
+519 SLGFV
-533 GGLKKIVLGFRA
+533 GGLKKMVLGFRA
-545 LSLAFLSNPIGLIL
+545 LSLAFLSNPIGAIL
-559 AAIAT
+559 TVIAV
-564 AGALIYK
+564 AGALVYK
-571 YWDHVKAFLLGTF
+571 YWDHVKAFFSGFF
-584 EALSQNCGWLT
+584 EGLRKNIAPVT
-595 DALSGVWNNAIK
+595 DIFNGFFSAIK
-607 PIFSG
+607 SAFSPLMPIFSK
-612 IASLFELLFNQSN
+612 ISSFFSSLFGQST
-625 ATSEELGIATNAGRE
+625 ATKEEIEGLTNAGAKFGEIVAGAINFVLTPLKLLIE
-640 FGKWMSYALNIITFP
+640 FITS
-655 LQAVCNIINA
+655 AINGVNM
-665 IALIIDI
+665 LI
-672 VRLKFSTWIEEAKS
+672 
-686 LLNDILAFFQPVVDA
+686 
-701 FNSIVDGFK
+701 DGFK
-710 NLDISGGLKDMLG
+710 KLDISGGLKDMLG
-723 AKDGAERSWYNPLN
+723 VGDGAERSWYNPLN

-749 SGAIS
+749 SGAINES
-754 ENAEAKRQNA
+754 MEAKRLNA
-764 ANNKNQTINDNKVVN
+764 TNNKNQTINDNKVVN
-779 ITMSGSSATPQA
+779 ITMSGTSATPQA

>member
-36 ANIKAGIEKYNA
+36 ANIKSGIEKYNA
-48 ALQKLKVE
+48 ASQKLKVE

-119 FESSMADVKKVVN
+119 FESSMADVKKVVD

-171 LAKNELLKFTEMA
+171 LAKDELLKFTEMA

-218 MMDAINHLSNNNAA
+218 MMDVINHLSNNNAA
-232 KAGQIVEVMKRIA
+232 KASEIVEVMKRIA

-258 AALASAF
+258 AALASTF

-386 RSNTAANK
+386 RSNTVANK

-407 SIGNVFLPYIS
+407 SIGNVFLPYVS
-418 TAIEKIAGFIKKIT
+418 TAIEKINGFIKKIT

-506 LTALASKALNSFS
+506 LTVLASKALNSFS

-533 GGLKKIVLGFRA
+533 GELKKIVLGFRA

-559 AAIAT
+559 TAIAA

-571 YWDHVKAFLLGTF
+571 YWDHVKAFFTGFF
-584 EALSQNCGWLT
+584 EGLRKNIAPVT
-595 DALSGVWNNAIK
+595 DVFNGFFTAVKTAFSPLM
-607 PIFSG
+607 PIFSK
-612 IASLFELLFNQSN
+612 ISSFFSSLFGQSS
-625 ATSEELGIATNAGRE
+625 ATKEEIERLTNAGAKFGEVVAGAINFVLTPIKLLIE
-640 FGKWMSYALNIITFP
+640 FITT
-655 LQAVCNIINA
+655 AING
-665 IALIIDI
+665 INTLID
-672 VRLKFSTWIEEAKS
+672 SA
-686 LLNDILAFFQPVVDA
+686 
-701 FNSIVDGFK
+701 K
-710 NLDISGGLKDMLG
+710 NLDITKSIKEGLG
-723 AKDGAERSWYNPLN
+723 VGDGVERSWYNPLN

-754 ENAEAKRQNA
+754 ESAEAKRQNA

>member
-119 FESSMADVKKVVN
+119 FESSMADVKKVVD
-132 FKDDNEIKG
+132 FKTPDELKEFSNQILNMSRDIPLSVNEIA
-141 FSNEILKMSQV
+141 SI
-152 IPMTADGL
+152 TAS
-160 TQVAAAGGQMG
+160 GGQLG
-171 LAKNELLKFTEMA
+171 IAKENLMDFTQTA
-184 AKTAVAF
+184 AKMGVAF
-191 DITAESAGDTIGKI
+191 DMSAKEAGDNMATLM
-205 KNILSLSLDETGE
+205 NIFNMSVDGVRGLGDT
-218 MMDAINHLSNNNAA
+218 INHLSNNSASTANKIVNAV
-232 KAGQIVEVMKRIA
+232 GRIA
-245 GIGKQVGLAKEQT
+245 GNAKDMGLSADATAGLASSFIALGKQ
-258 AALASAF
+258 
-265 ISLGKAPET
+265 PEV
-274 AATAS
+274 AATAINS
-279 EALLKKLNNLS
+279 MLTVLNNADKAGGDLEKAFKSIGLS
-290 SLSEDK
+290 GKELK
-296 QKAFEETGL
+296 AQILKNPQKAL
-305 SVNKFAKAMKTDAQ
+305 TD
-319 GAVLQ
+319 
-324 FLEAMSKVEPQRRGA
+324 FLHTLSKVPKEKKTGV
-339 LLTTIM
+339 LTTIF
-345 GTNYDS
+345 GKNFGD
-351 DIATLISGMDVYKK
+351 DI
-365 SLDEVS
+365 SLLTGAIENFDKAME
-371 SKEKFLGS
+371 
-379 NEKEFQA
+379 
-386 RSNTAANK
+386 NK

-400 TLNSLGI
+400 ALNELSVSFGR
-407 SIGNVFLPYIS
+407 VFLPYIKRGV
-418 TAIEKIAGFIKKIT
+418 EKIT
-432 EFAQNNEELVKKI
+432 EFIQKITEFVRSNEDLVKKI
-445 GLSVAAFLGFNAFM
+445 GFSVAAFFGFNVAM
-459 TAARAAFALF
+459 TTLKASSALL
-469 TISFGGY
+469 TLSLGGY
-476 RKILML
+476 RQILMM
-482 LPFDCVKLNASL
+482 LPFDCLKLNASL
-494 SQCSI
+494 SQCNI
-499 TMKAKAT
+499 LMKTKAM
-506 LTALASKALNSFS
+506 LSGLVNNNLKSFRLASSAASG
-519 LATKTAGGTSLGFV
+519 ASLGFV

-625 ATSEELGIATNAGRE
+625 ATSEELGTATNAGRE

-672 VRLKFSTWIEEAKS
+672 VRLKFSTWVEEAKS
-686 LLNDILAFFQPVVDA
+686 LLNDLLAFFQPVVDA

-723 AKDGAERSWYNPLN
+723 AKDGADRSWYNPLN

-754 ENAEAKRQNA
+754 ESAEAKRQNA

-779 ITMSGSSATPQA
+779 ITMSGSNATPQA

>member
-93 ANLKTEIVASV
+93 ANLKTEIVASM
-104 ASVAAIAA
+104 ASVAVIAA

-119 FESSMADVKKVVN
+119 FESSMADVKKVVD
-132 FKDDNEIKG
+132 FKTPDELKEFSNQILNMSRDIPLSVNEIA
-141 FSNEILKMSQV
+141 SI
-152 IPMTADGL
+152 TAS
-160 TQVAAAGGQMG
+160 GGQLG
-171 LAKNELLKFTEMA
+171 IAKENLMDFTQTA
-184 AKTAVAF
+184 AKMGVAF
-191 DITAESAGDTIGKI
+191 DMSAKEAGDNMATLM
-205 KNILSLSLDETGE
+205 NIFNMSVDGVRGLGDT
-218 MMDAINHLSNNNAA
+218 INHLSNNSASTANKIVNAV
-232 KAGQIVEVMKRIA
+232 GRIA
-245 GIGKQVGLAKEQT
+245 GNAKDMGLSADATAGLASSFIALGKQ
-258 AALASAF
+258 
-265 ISLGKAPET
+265 PEV
-274 AATAS
+274 AATAINS
-279 EALLKKLNNLS
+279 MLTVLNNADKAGGDLEKAFKSIGLS
-290 SLSEDK
+290 GKELK
-296 QKAFEETGL
+296 AQILKNPQKAL
-305 SVNKFAKAMKTDAQ
+305 TD
-319 GAVLQ
+319 
-324 FLEAMSKVEPQRRGA
+324 FLHTLSKVPKEKKTGV
-339 LLTTIM
+339 LTTIF
-345 GTNYDS
+345 GKNFGD
-351 DIATLISGMDVYKK
+351 DISLLTGAIENFDKAMALSGDNKR
-365 SLDEVS
+365 
-371 SKEKFLGS
+371 FGS
-379 NEKEFQA
+379 MEAEFQS
-386 RSNTAANK
+386 RSDTTENK

-400 TLNSLGI
+400 ALNELSVSFGR
-407 SIGNVFLPYIS
+407 VFLPYIKRGV
-418 TAIEKIAGFIKKIT
+418 EKIT
-432 EFAQNNEELVKKI
+432 EFIQKITEFVRSNEDLVKKI
-445 GLSVAAFLGFNAFM
+445 GFSVAAFFGFNVAM
-459 TAARAAFALF
+459 TTLKASSAIL
-469 TISFGGY
+469 TLSLGGY
-476 RKILML
+476 RQILMM
-482 LPFDCVKLNASL
+482 LPFDCLKLNASL
-494 SQCSI
+494 SQCNI
-499 TMKAKAT
+499 LMKTKAM
-506 LTALASKALNSFS
+506 LSGLVNNNLKSFRLASSAASG
-519 LATKTAGGTSLGFV
+519 ASLGFV
-533 GGLKKIVLGFRA
+533 GGLKKIVLGLRA

-625 ATSEELGIATNAGRE
+625 ATSEELGTATNAGRE

-686 LLNDILAFFQPVVDA
+686 LLNDLLAFFQPVVDA

-723 AKDGAERSWYNPLN
+723 AKDGADRSWYNPLN

>member
-1 MAQEATLTFNMELK
+1 MELK

-36 ANIKAGIEKYNA
+36 ANIKAGVEKYNE
-48 ALQKLKVE
+48 ALKELKAN

-66 MAKLKED
+66 MAKLKAD
-73 LQRATKA
+73 LQKATRA
-80 KIRIDMDEAKQKL
+80 KIRLDMDEAKQKL

-104 ASVAAIAA
+104 ASIAAIAA

-119 FESSMADVKKVVN
+119 FESAMADVKKVVD

-152 IPMTADGL
+152 IPMTAEGL

-218 MMDAINHLSNNNAA
+218 MMDVINHLSNNNAA
-232 KAGQIVEVMKRIA
+232 KAGEIVEVMKRIA

-258 AALASAF
+258 AALASTF

-279 EALLKKLNNLS
+279 EALLKKLNNIE
-290 SLSEDK
+290 SLSPK
-296 QKAFEETGL
+296 TRAAFKKTGL
-305 SVNKFAKAMKTDAQ
+305 NIKEFSAMMKKDAQ
-319 GAVLQ
+319 GAVLK
-324 FLEAMSKVEPQRRGA
+324 FLETMNNIEPQKRGA
-339 LLTTIM
+339 LLSAIM

-351 DIATLISGMDVYKK
+351 DVATLISGMDVYKK
-365 SLDEVS
+365 TLDEVS

-400 TLNSLGI
+400 ALNSLSV
-407 SIGNVFLPYIS
+407 SIGNIFLPYIS
-418 TAIEKIAGFIKKIT
+418 KAIEKITSIIKKIT

-445 GLSVAAFLGFNAFM
+445 GFSVAAFFSFNVAM
-459 TAARAAFALF
+459 TTLKASSALL
-469 TISFGGY
+469 TLSLGGY
-476 RKILML
+476 RQILTM
-482 LPFDCVKLNASL
+482 LPFDCLKLNAAL
-494 SQCSI
+494 RQCNF
-499 TMKAKAT
+499 A
-506 LTALASKALNSFS
+506 
-519 LATKTAGGTSLGFV
+519 SLGFV
-533 GGLKKIVLGFRA
+533 GGLKKMVLGFRA
-545 LSLAFLSNPIGLIL
+545 LSLAFLSNPIGAIL
-559 AAIAT
+559 TAIAV
-564 AGALIYK
+564 AGALVYK
-571 YWDHVKAFLLGTF
+571 YWDHVKAFFSGFF
-584 EALSQNCGWLT
+584 EGLRKNIAPVT
-595 DALSGVWNNAIK
+595 DIFNGFFSAIK
-607 PIFSG
+607 SAFSPLMPIFFKISSFFS
-612 IASLFELLFNQSN
+612 SLFGQST
-625 ATSEELGIATNAGRE
+625 ATKEEIEGLTNAGAKFGEIVAGAINFVLTPLKLLIE
-640 FGKWMSYALNIITFP
+640 FITS
-655 LQAVCNIINA
+655 AINGVNM
-665 IALIIDI
+665 LI
-672 VRLKFSTWIEEAKS
+672 
-686 LLNDILAFFQPVVDA
+686 
-701 FNSIVDGFK
+701 DGFK
-710 NLDISGGLKDMLG
+710 KLDISGGLKDMLG
-723 AKDGAERSWYNPLN
+723 VGDGAERSWYNPLN

-749 SGAIS
+749 SGAINES
-754 ENAEAKRQNA
+754 MEAKRLNA
-764 ANNKNQTINDNKVVN
+764 TNNKNQTINDNKVVN
-779 ITMSGSSATPQA
+779 ITMSGTSATPQA

>member
-36 ANIKAGIEKYNA
+36 ANIKSGIEKYNA

-56 PFQKAGFHTQ
+56 PFQKAGFHIQ

-119 FESSMADVKKVVN
+119 FESSMADVKKVVD

-218 MMDAINHLSNNNAA
+218 MMDVINHLSNNNAA
-232 KAGQIVEVMKRIA
+232 KAGEIVEVMKRIA

-279 EALLKKLNNLS
+279 EALLKKLNNIE
-290 SLSEDK
+290 SLGAK
-296 QKAFEETGL
+296 QKAAFKHTGL
-305 SVNKFAKAMKTDAQ
+305 SIKNFSAMMKTDAQ
-319 GAVLQ
+319 GAVLK
-324 FLEAMSKVEPQRRGA
+324 FLETMKNIEPQKRGA
-339 LLTTIM
+339 LLSAIM

-386 RSNTAANK
+386 RSNTVANK

-400 TLNSLGI
+400 TLNSLSI

-418 TAIEKIAGFIKKIT
+418 KAIEKITGFIKKIT
-432 EFAQNNEELVKKI
+432 EFAQNNEDLVKKI
-445 GLSVAAFLGFNAFM
+445 GFSVAAFFGFNVAM
-459 TAARAAFALF
+459 TTLKASSALL
-469 TISFGGY
+469 TLSLGGY
-476 RKILML
+476 RQILMM
-482 LPFDCVKLNASL
+482 LPFDCLKLNASL
-494 SQCSI
+494 SQCNI
-499 TMKAKAT
+499 LMKTKAM
-506 LTALASKALNSFS
+506 LSGLVNNNLKSFRLASSAASG
-519 LATKTAGGTSLGFV
+519 ASLGFV

-571 YWDHVKAFLLGTF
+571 YWDHIKAFFTGFFEGLRKNIAPVTDVFNGFFTAVKAAF
-584 EALSQNCGWLT
+584 SPLT
-595 DALSGVWNNAIK
+595 
-607 PIFSG
+607 PIFSK
-612 IASLFELLFNQSN
+612 ISSFFSSLFGQSS
-625 ATSEELGIATNAGRE
+625 ATKEEIEGLTNAGAK
-640 FGKWMSYALNIITFP
+640 FGEVVAGAINFVLTPIKLLIKFITT
-655 LQAVCNIINA
+655 AING
-665 IALIIDI
+665 INTLID
-672 VRLKFSTWIEEAKS
+672 SAK
-686 LLNDILAFFQPVVDA
+686 
-701 FNSIVDGFK
+701 K
-710 NLDISGGLKDMLG
+710 LDITKSIKEGLG
-723 AKDGAERSWYNPLN
+723 VGDGVERSWYNPLN
-737 LFYDSK
+737 LFYDNK

-754 ENAEAKRQNA
+754 ESAEAKRQNA

>member
-36 ANIKAGIEKYNA
+36 ANIKSGIEKYNA

-80 KIRIDMDEAKQKL
+80 KIRLDMDEAKQKL
-93 ANLKTEIVASV
+93 TNLKTEIVASA
-104 ASVAAIAA
+104 ASVAIIAA

-119 FESSMADVKKVVN
+119 FESSMADVKKVVD

-171 LAKNELLKFTEMA
+171 LAKDELLKFTEMA

-232 KAGQIVEVMKRIA
+232 KASEIVEVMKRIA

-258 AALASAF
+258 AALASTF

-386 RSNTAANK
+386 RSNTVANK

-400 TLNSLGI
+400 TLKSLSI

-418 TAIEKIAGFIKKIT
+418 TAIEYLSGFIRKIT
-432 EFAQNNEELVKKI
+432 EFVQNNEELVKKI

-559 AAIAT
+559 TAIAA

-571 YWDHVKAFLLGTF
+571 YWDHVKAFFTGFF
-584 EALSQNCGWLT
+584 EGLRKNIAPVT
-595 DALSGVWNNAIK
+595 DVFNGFFTAIK
-607 PIFSG
+607 TAFSPLMPIFSK
-612 IASLFELLFNQSN
+612 ISSFFSSLFGQSS
-625 ATSEELGIATNAGRE
+625 ATKEEIEGLTNAGAKFGEVVAGAINFVLTPIKLLIE
-640 FGKWMSYALNIITFP
+640 FITT
-655 LQAVCNIINA
+655 AING
-665 IALIIDI
+665 INTLID
-672 VRLKFSTWIEEAKS
+672 SA
-686 LLNDILAFFQPVVDA
+686 
-701 FNSIVDGFK
+701 K
-710 NLDISGGLKDMLG
+710 NLDITKSIKEGLG
-723 AKDGAERSWYNPLN
+723 VGDGVERSWYNPLN

-749 SGAIS
+749 SGAIN

-779 ITMSGSSATPQA
+779 ITMSGSNATPQA

>member
-36 ANIKAGIEKYNA
+36 ANIKAGIEKYNE
-48 ALQKLKVE
+48 ALKELKAN

-66 MAKLKED
+66 MAKLKAD
-73 LQRATKA
+73 LQKATRA
-80 KIRIDMDEAKQKL
+80 KIRLDMDEAKQKL

-104 ASVAAIAA
+104 ASIAAIAA

-119 FESSMADVKKVVN
+119 FESAMADVKKVVD

-152 IPMTADGL
+152 IPMTAEGL

-218 MMDAINHLSNNNAA
+218 MMDVINHLSNNNAA
-232 KAGQIVEVMKRIA
+232 KASEIVEVMKRIA

-258 AALASAF
+258 AALASTF

-279 EALLKKLNNLS
+279 EALLKKLNNIE
-290 SLSEDK
+290 SLSPK
-296 QKAFEETGL
+296 TRAAFKKTGL
-305 SVNKFAKAMKTDAQ
+305 NIKEFSAMMKKDAQ
-319 GAVLQ
+319 GAVLK
-324 FLEAMSKVEPQRRGA
+324 FLETMNNIEPQKRGA
-339 LLTTIM
+339 LLSAIM

-351 DIATLISGMDVYKK
+351 DVATLISGMDVYKK
-365 SLDEVS
+365 TLDEVS

-400 TLNSLGI
+400 ALNSLSV
-407 SIGNVFLPYIS
+407 SIGNIFLPYIS
-418 TAIEKIAGFIKKIT
+418 KAIEKITSIIKKIT
-432 EFAQNNEELVKKI
+432 EFAQNNEDLVKKI
-445 GLSVAAFLGFNAFM
+445 GFSIAAFFSFNVAM
-459 TAARAAFALF
+459 TTLKASSALL
-469 TISFGGY
+469 TLSLGGY
-476 RKILML
+476 RQILTM
-482 LPFDCVKLNASL
+482 LPFDCLKLSAAL
-494 SQCSI
+494 GQCNF
-499 TMKAKAT
+499 A
-506 LTALASKALNSFS
+506 
-519 LATKTAGGTSLGFV
+519 SLGFV
-533 GGLKKIVLGFRA
+533 GGLKKMVLGFRA
-545 LSLAFLSNPIGLIL
+545 LSLAFLSNPIGAIL
-559 AAIAT
+559 TAIAV
-564 AGALIYK
+564 AGALVYK
-571 YWDHVKAFLLGTF
+571 YWDHVKAFFSGFF
-584 EALSQNCGWLT
+584 EGLRKNIAPVT
-595 DALSGVWNNAIK
+595 DVFNGFFSAIK
-607 PIFSG
+607 SAFTPLMPIFSK
-612 IASLFELLFNQSN
+612 ISSFFSSLFGQST
-625 ATSEELGIATNAGRE
+625 ATKEEIEGLTNAGAKFGEIVAGAINFVLTPLKLLIE
-640 FGKWMSYALNIITFP
+640 FITS
-655 LQAVCNIINA
+655 AINGVNM
-665 IALIIDI
+665 LI
-672 VRLKFSTWIEEAKS
+672 
-686 LLNDILAFFQPVVDA
+686 
-701 FNSIVDGFK
+701 DGFK
-710 NLDISGGLKDMLG
+710 KLDISGGLKDMLG
-723 AKDGAERSWYNPLN
+723 VGDGAERSWYNPLN
-737 LFYDSK
+737 LIYDSK

-749 SGAIS
+749 SGAINES
-754 ENAEAKRQNA
+754 MESKRLNAT
-764 ANNKNQTINDNKVVN
+764 NNKNQTINDNKVVN
-779 ITMSGSSATPQA
+779 ITMSGTSATPQA

>member
-171 LAKNELLKFTEMA
+171 LAKDELLKFTEMA

-232 KAGQIVEVMKRIA
+232 KASEIVEVMKRIA

-258 AALASAF
+258 AALASTF

-279 EALLKKLNNLS
+279 EALLKKLNNIE
-290 SLSEDK
+290 SLGAK
-296 QKAFEETGL
+296 QKAAFKHTGL
-305 SVNKFAKAMKTDAQ
+305 SIKNFSAMMKTDAQ
-319 GAVLQ
+319 GAVLK
-324 FLEAMSKVEPQRRGA
+324 FLETMKKIEPQKRGA
-339 LLTTIM
+339 LLSAIM

-386 RSNTAANK
+386 RSNTVANK

-400 TLNSLGI
+400 TLNSLSI

-418 TAIEKIAGFIKKIT
+418 KAIEKITGFIKKIT
-432 EFAQNNEELVKKI
+432 EFAQNNEDLVKKI
-445 GLSVAAFLGFNAFM
+445 GFSVAAFFGFNVAM
-459 TAARAAFALF
+459 TTLKASSALL
-469 TISFGGY
+469 TLSLGGY
-476 RKILML
+476 RQILMM
-482 LPFDCVKLNASL
+482 LPFDCLKLNASL
-494 SQCSI
+494 SQCNI
-499 TMKAKAT
+499 LMKTKAM
-506 LTALASKALNSFS
+506 LSGLVNNNLKSFKLASSAASG
-519 LATKTAGGTSLGFV
+519 ASLGFV

-625 ATSEELGIATNAGRE
+625 ATSEELGTATNAGRE

-686 LLNDILAFFQPVVDA
+686 LLNDLLAFFQPVVDA

-737 LFYDSK
+737 LLYDSK
-743 PKTQST
+743 SKTQST

-754 ENAEAKRQNA
+754 ESAEAKRQNA

-799 SYSYGD
+799 SDSYGD

>member
-36 ANIKAGIEKYNA
+36 ANIKSGIEKYNA

-80 KIRIDMDEAKQKL
+80 KIRLDMDEAKQKL
-93 ANLKTEIVASV
+93 ANLKTEIVASA
-104 ASVAAIAA
+104 ASVAIIAA

-119 FESSMADVKKVVN
+119 FESSMADVKKVVD

-171 LAKNELLKFTEMA
+171 LAKDELLKFTEMA

-218 MMDAINHLSNNNAA
+218 MMDVINHLSNNNAA
-232 KAGQIVEVMKRIA
+232 KASEIVEVMKRIA

-258 AALASAF
+258 AALASTF

-386 RSNTAANK
+386 RSNTVANK

-400 TLNSLGI
+400 TLNSLSI

-418 TAIEKIAGFIKKIT
+418 TAIEYLAGFMKKIT
-432 EFAQNNEELVKKI
+432 EFAQNNEGLVKKI
-445 GLSVAAFLGFNAFM
+445 GLSVAAFLGFNVFM

-559 AAIAT
+559 AAIAA
-564 AGALIYK
+564 AGALIFK
-571 YWDHVKAFLLGTF
+571 YWDHVKAFFTGFF
-584 EALSQNCGWLT
+584 EGLRKNIAPVT
-595 DALSGVWNNAIK
+595 DVFNGFFIAVKTAFSPLM
-607 PIFSG
+607 PIFSK
-612 IASLFELLFNQSN
+612 ISSFFSSLFGQSS
-625 ATSEELGIATNAGRE
+625 ATKEEIEGLTNAGAKFGEVVAGAINFVLTPIKLLIE
-640 FGKWMSYALNIITFP
+640 FITT
-655 LQAVCNIINA
+655 AING
-665 IALIIDI
+665 INTLID
-672 VRLKFSTWIEEAKS
+672 SA
-686 LLNDILAFFQPVVDA
+686 
-701 FNSIVDGFK
+701 K
-710 NLDISGGLKDMLG
+710 NLDITKSIKEGLG
-723 AKDGAERSWYNPLN
+723 VGDGVERSWYNPLN
-737 LFYDSK
+737 LFYNSK

-749 SGAIS
+749 SGAIN

-779 ITMSGSSATPQA
+779 ITMSGSNATPQA

>member
-36 ANIKAGIEKYNA
+36 ANIKSGIEKYNT

-119 FESSMADVKKVVN
+119 FESSMADVKKVVD
-132 FKDDNEIKG
+132 FKTPDELKEFSNQILNMSRDIPLSVNEIA
-141 FSNEILKMSQV
+141 SI
-152 IPMTADGL
+152 TAS
-160 TQVAAAGGQMG
+160 GGQLG
-171 LAKNELLKFTEMA
+171 IAKENLMDFTQTA
-184 AKTAVAF
+184 AKMGVAF
-191 DITAESAGDTIGKI
+191 DMSAKEAGDNMATLM
-205 KNILSLSLDETGE
+205 NIFNMSVDGVRGLGDT
-218 MMDAINHLSNNNAA
+218 INHLSNNSASTANKIVNAV
-232 KAGQIVEVMKRIA
+232 GRIA
-245 GIGKQVGLAKEQT
+245 GNAKDMGLSADATAGLASSFIALGKQ
-258 AALASAF
+258 
-265 ISLGKAPET
+265 PEV
-274 AATAS
+274 AATAINS
-279 EALLKKLNNLS
+279 MLTVLNNADKAGGDLEKAFKSIGLS
-290 SLSEDK
+290 GKELK
-296 QKAFEETGL
+296 AQILKNPQKAL
-305 SVNKFAKAMKTDAQ
+305 TD
-319 GAVLQ
+319 
-324 FLEAMSKVEPQRRGA
+324 FLHTLSKVPKEKKTGV
-339 LLTTIM
+339 LTTIF
-345 GTNYDS
+345 GKNFGD
-351 DIATLISGMDVYKK
+351 DISLLTGAIENFDKAMALSGDNKR
-365 SLDEVS
+365 
-371 SKEKFLGS
+371 FGS
-379 NEKEFQA
+379 MEAEFQS
-386 RSNTAANK
+386 RSDTTENK

-400 TLNSLGI
+400 ALNELSVSFGR
-407 SIGNVFLPYIS
+407 VFLPYIKRGV
-418 TAIEKIAGFIKKIT
+418 EKIT
-432 EFAQNNEELVKKI
+432 EFIQKITEFVRSNEDLVKKI
-445 GLSVAAFLGFNAFM
+445 GFSVAAFFGFNVAM
-459 TAARAAFALF
+459 TTLKASSAIL
-469 TISFGGY
+469 TLSLGGY
-476 RKILML
+476 RQILMM
-482 LPFDCVKLNASL
+482 LPFDCLKLNASL
-494 SQCSI
+494 SQCNI
-499 TMKAKAT
+499 LMKTKAM
-506 LTALASKALNSFS
+506 LSGLVNNNLKSFRLASSAASG
-519 LATKTAGGTSLGFV
+519 ASLGFV

-545 LSLAFLSNPIGLIL
+545 LSLAFLSNPIGLVL

-625 ATSEELGIATNAGRE
+625 ATSEELGAATNAGRE

-686 LLNDILAFFQPVVDA
+686 LLNDLLAFFQPVVDA

-723 AKDGAERSWYNPLN
+723 AKDGADRSWYNPLN

-754 ENAEAKRQNA
+754 ESAEAKRQNA

>member
-36 ANIKAGIEKYNA
+36 ANIKSGIEKYNA

-104 ASVAAIAA
+104 ASVAAIAT

-119 FESSMADVKKVVN
+119 FESSMADVKKVVD

-218 MMDAINHLSNNNAA
+218 MMDVINHLSNNNAA
-232 KAGQIVEVMKRIA
+232 KAGEIVEVMKRIA

-258 AALASAF
+258 AALASTF

-279 EALLKKLNNLS
+279 EALLKKLNNIE
-290 SLSEDK
+290 SLSPK
-296 QKAFEETGL
+296 TRAAFKKTGL
-305 SVNKFAKAMKTDAQ
+305 SIKKFSAMMKTDAQ
-319 GAVLQ
+319 GAVLK
-324 FLEAMSKVEPQRRGA
+324 FLETMNNIEPQKRGA
-339 LLTTIM
+339 LLSAIM

-351 DIATLISGMDVYKK
+351 DVATLISGMDVYKK
-365 SLDEVS
+365 TLDEVS

-386 RSNTAANK
+386 RSNTVANK

-400 TLNSLGI
+400 TLNSLSI

-418 TAIEKIAGFIKKIT
+418 KAVEKITSVIKKIT
-432 EFAQNNEELVKKI
+432 EFVRSNEDLVKKI
-445 GLSVAAFLGFNAFM
+445 GFSVAAFFGFNVAM
-459 TAARAAFALF
+459 TTLKASSALL
-469 TISFGGY
+469 TLSLGGY
-476 RKILML
+476 RQILMM

-571 YWDHVKAFLLGTF
+571 YWDHVKAFFTGFF
-584 EALSQNCGWLT
+584 EGLRKNIAPVTDVFNGFFTAVKAAFSPLT
-595 DALSGVWNNAIK
+595 
-607 PIFSG
+607 PIFSK
-612 IASLFELLFNQSN
+612 ISSFFSSLFGQSS
-625 ATSEELGIATNAGRE
+625 ATKEEIEGLTNAGAK
-640 FGKWMSYALNIITFP
+640 FGEVVAGAINFVLTPIKLLIKFITT
-655 LQAVCNIINA
+655 AING
-665 IALIIDI
+665 INTLID
-672 VRLKFSTWIEEAKS
+672 SAK
-686 LLNDILAFFQPVVDA
+686 
-701 FNSIVDGFK
+701 K
-710 NLDISGGLKDMLG
+710 LDITKSIKEGLG
-723 AKDGAERSWYNPLN
+723 VGDGVERSWYNPLN

-754 ENAEAKRQNA
+754 ESAEAKRQNA

-779 ITMSGSSATPQA
+779 ITMSGSNATPQA

>member
-1 MAQEATLTFNMELK
+1 MSQEATLTFNMELK

-80 KIRIDMDEAKQKL
+80 KIRLDMDEAKQKL

-104 ASVAAIAA
+104 ASVAMIAA

-119 FESSMADVKKVVN
+119 FESSMADVKKVVD
-132 FKDDNEIKG
+132 FKTPDELKEFSNQILNMSRDIPLSVNEIA
-141 FSNEILKMSQV
+141 SI
-152 IPMTADGL
+152 TAS
-160 TQVAAAGGQMG
+160 GGQLG
-171 LAKNELLKFTEMA
+171 IAKENLMDFTQTA
-184 AKTAVAF
+184 AKMGVAF
-191 DITAESAGDTIGKI
+191 DMSAKEAGDNMATLM
-205 KNILSLSLDETGE
+205 NIFNMSVDGVRGLGDT
-218 MMDAINHLSNNNAA
+218 INHLSNNSASTANKIVNAV
-232 KAGQIVEVMKRIA
+232 GRIA
-245 GIGKQVGLAKEQT
+245 GNAKDMGLSADATAGLASSFIALGKQ
-258 AALASAF
+258 
-265 ISLGKAPET
+265 PEV
-274 AATAS
+274 AATAINS
-279 EALLKKLNNLS
+279 MLTVLNNADKAGGDLEKAFKSIGLS
-290 SLSEDK
+290 GKELK
-296 QKAFEETGL
+296 AQILKNPQKAL
-305 SVNKFAKAMKTDAQ
+305 TD
-319 GAVLQ
+319 
-324 FLEAMSKVEPQRRGA
+324 FLHTLSKVPKEKKTGV
-339 LLTTIM
+339 LTTIF
-345 GTNYDS
+345 GKNFGD
-351 DIATLISGMDVYKK
+351 DISLLTGAIENFDKAMALSGDNKR
-365 SLDEVS
+365 
-371 SKEKFLGS
+371 FGS
-379 NEKEFQA
+379 MEAEFQS
-386 RSNTAANK
+386 RSDTTENK

-400 TLNSLGI
+400 ALNELSVSFGR
-407 SIGNVFLPYIS
+407 VFLPYIKRGV
-418 TAIEKIAGFIKKIT
+418 EKIT
-432 EFAQNNEELVKKI
+432 EFIQKITEFVRSNEDLVKKI
-445 GLSVAAFLGFNAFM
+445 GFSVAAFFGFNVAM
-459 TAARAAFALF
+459 TTLKASSAIL
-469 TISFGGY
+469 TLSLGGY
-476 RKILML
+476 RQILMM
-482 LPFDCVKLNASL
+482 LPFDCLKLNASL
-494 SQCSI
+494 SQCNI
-499 TMKAKAT
+499 LMKTKAM
-506 LTALASKALNSFS
+506 LSGLVNNNLKSFRLASSAASG
-519 LATKTAGGTSLGFV
+519 ASLGFV

-545 LSLAFLSNPIGLIL
+545 LSLAFLSNPIGLVL

-625 ATSEELGIATNAGRE
+625 ATSEELGAATNAGRE

-686 LLNDILAFFQPVVDA
+686 LLNDLLAFFQPVVDA

-723 AKDGAERSWYNPLN
+723 AKDGADRSWYNPLN

-779 ITMSGSSATPQA
+779 ITMSGSNATPQA

>member
-119 FESSMADVKKVVN
+119 FESSMADVKKVVD

-171 LAKNELLKFTEMA
+171 LAKDELLKFTEMA

-232 KAGQIVEVMKRIA
+232 KASEIVEVMKRIA

-258 AALASAF
+258 AALASTF

-279 EALLKKLNNLS
+279 EALLKKLNNIE
-290 SLSEDK
+290 SLSPK
-296 QKAFEETGL
+296 TRAAFKKTGL
-305 SVNKFAKAMKTDAQ
+305 SIKNFSAMMKTDAQ
-319 GAVLQ
+319 GAVLK
-324 FLEAMSKVEPQRRGA
+324 FLETMNNIEPQKRGA
-339 LLTTIM
+339 LLSAIM

-400 TLNSLGI
+400 TLNSLSI

-418 TAIEKIAGFIKKIT
+418 TAIEKINGFIKKIT
-432 EFAQNNEELVKKI
+432 EFAQNNEDLVKKI
-445 GLSVAAFLGFNAFM
+445 GFSVAAFFGFNVAM
-459 TAARAAFALF
+459 TTLKASSALL
-469 TISFGGY
+469 TLSLGGY
-476 RKILML
+476 RQILMM

-559 AAIAT
+559 AAIAA

-571 YWDHVKAFLLGTF
+571 YWDHVKAFFTGFF
-584 EALSQNCGWLT
+584 EGLKKNIAPVT
-595 DALSGVWNNAIK
+595 DVFNGFFTAVKTAFSPLM
-607 PIFSG
+607 PIFSK
-612 IASLFELLFNQSN
+612 ISSFFSSLFGQSS
-625 ATSEELGIATNAGRE
+625 ATKEEIEGLTNAGAKFGEVVAGAINFVLTPIKLLIE
-640 FGKWMSYALNIITFP
+640 FITT
-655 LQAVCNIINA
+655 AING
-665 IALIIDI
+665 INTLID
-672 VRLKFSTWIEEAKS
+672 SA
-686 LLNDILAFFQPVVDA
+686 
-701 FNSIVDGFK
+701 K
-710 NLDISGGLKDMLG
+710 NLDITKSIKEGLG
-723 AKDGAERSWYNPLN
+723 VGDGVERSWYNPLN

-754 ENAEAKRQNA
+754 ESAEAKRQNA

-779 ITMSGSSATPQA
+779 ITMSGSNATPQA

>member
-80 KIRIDMDEAKQKL
+80 KIRLDMDEAKQKL
-93 ANLKTEIVASV
+93 ANLKTEIVASA
-104 ASVAAIAA
+104 ASVAMIAA
-112 PIKSAID
+112 PIKSAIA
-119 FESSMADVKKVVN
+119 FESSMADVKKVVD

-171 LAKNELLKFTEMA
+171 LAKDELLKFTEMA

-218 MMDAINHLSNNNAA
+218 MMDVINHLSNNNAA
-232 KAGQIVEVMKRIA
+232 KASEIVEVMKRIA

-258 AALASAF
+258 AALASTF

-386 RSNTAANK
+386 RSNTVANK

-400 TLNSLGI
+400 TLNSFSI

-418 TAIEKIAGFIKKIT
+418 KAIEYLAGFIKKIT

-445 GLSVAAFLGFNAFM
+445 GFSVAAFLGFNAFM

-519 LATKTAGGTSLGFV
+519 MATKTAGGTSLGFV

-559 AAIAT
+559 TAIAA

-571 YWDHVKAFLLGTF
+571 YWDHIKAFFTGFFEGLRKNIAPVTDVFNGFFTAVKAAFSPLM
-584 EALSQNCGWLT
+584 
-595 DALSGVWNNAIK
+595 
-607 PIFSG
+607 PIFSK
-612 IASLFELLFNQSN
+612 ISSFFSSLFGQSS
-625 ATSEELGIATNAGRE
+625 ATKEEIEGLTNAGAKFGEVVAGAINFVLTPIKLLIE
-640 FGKWMSYALNIITFP
+640 FITT
-655 LQAVCNIINA
+655 AING
-665 IALIIDI
+665 INTLID
-672 VRLKFSTWIEEAKS
+672 SA
-686 LLNDILAFFQPVVDA
+686 
-701 FNSIVDGFK
+701 K
-710 NLDISGGLKDMLG
+710 NLDITKSIKEGLG
-723 AKDGAERSWYNPLN
+723 VGDGVERSWYNPLN

-749 SGAIS
+749 NGAIS

>member
-119 FESSMADVKKVVN
+119 FESSMADVKKVVD
-132 FKDDNEIKG
+132 FKDGNEIKG

-171 LAKNELLKFTEMA
+171 LAKDELLKFTEMA

-191 DITAESAGDTIGKI
+191 DITAENAGDTIGKI

-232 KAGQIVEVMKRIA
+232 KAGEIVEVMKRIA

-258 AALASAF
+258 AALASTF

-279 EALLKKLNNLS
+279 EALLKKLNNIE
-290 SLSEDK
+290 SLSPK
-296 QKAFEETGL
+296 TRAAFKKTGL
-305 SVNKFAKAMKTDAQ
+305 SIKNFSAMMKTDAQ
-319 GAVLQ
+319 GAVLK
-324 FLEAMSKVEPQRRGA
+324 FLETMNNIEPQKRGA
-339 LLTTIM
+339 LLSAIM

-386 RSNTAANK
+386 RSNTVANK

-400 TLNSLGI
+400 TLNSLSI

-418 TAIEKIAGFIKKIT
+418 KAIEKITGFIKKIT
-432 EFAQNNEELVKKI
+432 EFAQNNEDLVKKI
-445 GLSVAAFLGFNAFM
+445 GFSVAAFFGFNVAM
-459 TAARAAFALF
+459 TTLKASSALL
-469 TISFGGY
+469 TLSLGGY
-476 RKILML
+476 RQILMM
-482 LPFDCVKLNASL
+482 LPFDCLKLNASL
-494 SQCSI
+494 SQCNI
-499 TMKAKAT
+499 LMKTKAM
-506 LTALASKALNSFS
+506 LSGIVNNNLKSFRLASSAASG
-519 LATKTAGGTSLGFV
+519 ASLGFV

-559 AAIAT
+559 TAIAA

-571 YWDHVKAFLLGTF
+571 YWDHIKAFFTGFFEGLRKNIAPVTDVFNGFFTAVKAAFSPLM
-584 EALSQNCGWLT
+584 
-595 DALSGVWNNAIK
+595 
-607 PIFSG
+607 PIFSK
-612 IASLFELLFNQSN
+612 ISSFFSSLFGQSS
-625 ATSEELGIATNAGRE
+625 ATKEEIEGLTNAGAKFGEVVAGAINFVLTPIKLLIE
-640 FGKWMSYALNIITFP
+640 FITT
-655 LQAVCNIINA
+655 AING
-665 IALIIDI
+665 INTLID
-672 VRLKFSTWIEEAKS
+672 SA
-686 LLNDILAFFQPVVDA
+686 
-701 FNSIVDGFK
+701 K
-710 NLDISGGLKDMLG
+710 NLDITKSIKEGLG
-723 AKDGAERSWYNPLN
+723 VGDGVERSWYNPLN

-754 ENAEAKRQNA
+754 ESVEAKRQNA

>member
-73 LQRATKA
+73 LQRATRA

-104 ASVAAIAA
+104 ASVAAIAT

-119 FESSMADVKKVVN
+119 FESSMADVKKVVD

-171 LAKNELLKFTEMA
+171 LAKDELLKFTEMA

-232 KAGQIVEVMKRIA
+232 KASEIVEVMKRIA

-258 AALASAF
+258 AALASTF

-386 RSNTAANK
+386 RSNTVANK

-407 SIGNVFLPYIS
+407 SIGNVFLPYVS
-418 TAIEKIAGFIKKIT
+418 TAIEYLAGFIKKIT

-559 AAIAT
+559 TAIAA

-571 YWDHVKAFLLGTF
+571 YWDHVKAFFTGFF
-584 EALSQNCGWLT
+584 EGLRKNIAPVT
-595 DALSGVWNNAIK
+595 DVFNGFFTAVKTAFSPLM
-607 PIFSG
+607 PIFSK
-612 IASLFELLFNQSN
+612 ISSFFSLLFGQSS
-625 ATSEELGIATNAGRE
+625 ATKEEIEGLTNAGAKFGEVVAGAINFVLTPIKLLIE
-640 FGKWMSYALNIITFP
+640 FITT
-655 LQAVCNIINA
+655 AING
-665 IALIIDI
+665 INTLID
-672 VRLKFSTWIEEAKS
+672 SA
-686 LLNDILAFFQPVVDA
+686 
-701 FNSIVDGFK
+701 K
-710 NLDISGGLKDMLG
+710 NLDITKSIKEGLG
-723 AKDGAERSWYNPLN
+723 VGDGVERSWYNPLN

-754 ENAEAKRQNA
+754 ESAEAKRQNA

-779 ITMSGSSATPQA
+779 ITMSGSNATPQA

>member
-80 KIRIDMDEAKQKL
+80 KIRLDMDEAKQKL

-119 FESSMADVKKVVN
+119 FESSMADVKKVVD

-171 LAKNELLKFTEMA
+171 LAKDELLKFTEMA

-218 MMDAINHLSNNNAA
+218 MMDVINHLSNNNAA
-232 KAGQIVEVMKRIA
+232 KASEIVEVMKRIA

-258 AALASAF
+258 AALASTF

-386 RSNTAANK
+386 RSNTVANK

-407 SIGNVFLPYIS
+407 SIGNVFLPYVS
-418 TAIEKIAGFIKKIT
+418 TAIEKINGFIKKIT

-533 GGLKKIVLGFRA
+533 GELKKIVLGFRA

-559 AAIAT
+559 TAIAA

-571 YWDHVKAFLLGTF
+571 YWDHVKAFFTGFF
-584 EALSQNCGWLT
+584 EGLRKNIAPVT
-595 DALSGVWNNAIK
+595 DVFNGFFTAVKTAFSPLM
-607 PIFSG
+607 PIFSK
-612 IASLFELLFNQSN
+612 ISSFFSSLFGQSS
-625 ATSEELGIATNAGRE
+625 ATKEEIEGLTNAGTKFGEVVAGAINFVLTPIKLLIE
-640 FGKWMSYALNIITFP
+640 FITT
-655 LQAVCNIINA
+655 AING
-665 IALIIDI
+665 INTLID
-672 VRLKFSTWIEEAKS
+672 SA
-686 LLNDILAFFQPVVDA
+686 
-701 FNSIVDGFK
+701 K
-710 NLDISGGLKDMLG
+710 NLDITKSIKEGLG
-723 AKDGAERSWYNPLN
+723 VGDGVERSWYNPLN

-754 ENAEAKRQNA
+754 ESAEAKRQNA

-779 ITMSGSSATPQA
+779 ITMSGSNATPQA

>member
-36 ANIKAGIEKYNA
+36 ANIKAGVEKYNE
-48 ALQKLKVE
+48 ALKELKAN

-66 MAKLKED
+66 MAKLKAD
-73 LQRATKA
+73 LQKATRA
-80 KIRIDMDEAKQKL
+80 KIRLDMDEAKQKL

-104 ASVAAIAA
+104 ASIAAIAA

-119 FESSMADVKKVVN
+119 FESAMADVKKVVD

-152 IPMTADGL
+152 IPMTAEGL

-171 LAKNELLKFTEMA
+171 LAKDELLKFTEMA

-218 MMDAINHLSNNNAA
+218 MMDVINHLSNNNAA
-232 KAGQIVEVMKRIA
+232 KAGEIVEVMKRIA

-258 AALASAF
+258 AALASTF

-279 EALLKKLNNLS
+279 EALLKKLNNIE
-290 SLSEDK
+290 SLSPK
-296 QKAFEETGL
+296 TRAAFKKTGL
-305 SVNKFAKAMKTDAQ
+305 SIKNFSAMMRTDAQ
-319 GAVLQ
+319 GAVLK
-324 FLEAMSKVEPQRRGA
+324 FLETMNNIEPQKRGA
-339 LLTTIM
+339 LLSAIM

-351 DIATLISGMDVYKK
+351 DVATLISGMDVYKK

-386 RSNTAANK
+386 RSNTVANK

-400 TLNSLGI
+400 TLNSLSI

-418 TAIEKIAGFIKKIT
+418 AAVEKITEVIKKIT

-445 GLSVAAFLGFNAFM
+445 GFSIAAFFSFNVAM
-459 TAARAAFALF
+459 TTLKASSALL
-469 TISFGGY
+469 TLSLGGY
-476 RKILML
+476 RQILTM
-482 LPFDCVKLNASL
+482 LPFDCLKLNAAL
-494 SQCSI
+494 RQCNF
-499 TMKAKAT
+499 A
-506 LTALASKALNSFS
+506 
-519 LATKTAGGTSLGFV
+519 SLGFV
-533 GGLKKIVLGFRA
+533 GGLKKMVLGFRA

-559 AAIAT
+559 TAIAV
-564 AGALIYK
+564 AGELIYK
-571 YWDHVKAFLLGTF
+571 YWDHVKAFFSGFF
-584 EALSQNCGWLT
+584 EGLRKNIAPVT
-595 DALSGVWNNAIK
+595 DIFNDFFIAIK
-607 PIFSG
+607 LAFSPLMPIFSKVSDFFS
-612 IASLFELLFNQSN
+612 SLFGQST
-625 ATSEELGIATNAGRE
+625 ATKEEIEGLTNAGAKFGEIVAGAINFVLTPLKLLIE
-640 FGKWMSYALNIITFP
+640 FITS
-655 LQAVCNIINA
+655 AINGVNM
-665 IALIIDI
+665 LI
-672 VRLKFSTWIEEAKS
+672 
-686 LLNDILAFFQPVVDA
+686 
-701 FNSIVDGFK
+701 DGFK
-710 NLDISGGLKDMLG
+710 KLDISGGLKDMLG
-723 AKDGAERSWYNPLN
+723 VGDGAERSWYNPLN

-749 SGAIS
+749 SGAINES
-754 ENAEAKRQNA
+754 MEAKRLNA
-764 ANNKNQTINDNKVVN
+764 TNNKNQTINDNKVVN
-779 ITMSGSSATPQA
+779 ITMSGTSATPQA